1 MKSIRDQAAHFPELV
16 GFYAQR
22 QPDRIALR
30 HVVSEDQAPLLTT
43 YAQLDERARSVAG
56 MLQQQMDEAR
66 GERCVLILP
75 TGADYAAAFL
85 GCLYAGVIAVPAF
98 APEYNRQ
105 THLDRLTG
113 ILRDA
118 APRVVLGRRE
128 DLDKFQ
134 QQLLPFMPAG
144 GRFVAIEDV
153 HAEAARAFRP
163 SLIDTASLAFLQ
175 YTSGSTSA
183 PKGVMVSHD
192 NLMANEVA
200 MARHFVTDAASESW
214 VSWLPLY
221 HDMGLMCG
229 LLLPLY
235 YGGTLTLMS
244 PNYFLA
250 RPARWLEA
258 ITEYGGTFS
267 GGPDFAYR
275 LCLERI
281 KPSALGNLKLDS
293 WSLAFSGSEPIRLD
307 TLDAFCQRF
316 GAAGFQQRA
325 LTPSYGLAEATL
337 YVSAANRE
345 KPFGVHRLDG
355 NQLAAGV
362 ADEALLV
369 NPEKGTR
376 LPGCGWCRPDHALR
390 IVEPQTLEPLSAGQ
404 VGEIWIAGPSVAQGY
419 WQNADATANT
429 FVECDGQRWLRSG
442 DLGIERDGE
451 LFITGRLKDL
461 IILNGQNLY
470 PQDIEEA
477 LEKRVELLRRGRIAA
492 FSLIDADGSEGVG
505 LALEISRNV
514 RRLMKPQMI
523 CEAVR
528 DAVAE
533 VFLVAPKLIV
543 LLEPGALPRTTS
555 GKLQRSACRL
565 GWQNGTLDSFAI
577 WQDGRVLDVAT
588 DGAPQTVATPLL
600 AEVVAAWQE
609 VLGASDLAAHDHFF
623 ARGGDSVG
631 VVQVL
636 ARLNAGLGLDLQPAH
651 LFEHPLLGNFSAHVA
666 AQTRNSKPAQAVTRV
681 SRDGPLIQSFAQQRL
696 WFLAQLEP
704 DSSAY
709 HLCGQLSLSGAID
722 EAALQRTFD
731 DLAARHESLR
741 TTFTVGADEAL
752 LQRVH
757 PAQPIPLERHDLS
770 LHAQPLEA
778 LDALAKAAVE
788 QPMDLQTGPLWRVL
802 SVRLAPDRIQLVLVL
817 HHIIADGWSV
827 QVLLEDLAA
836 LYTAHARHR
845 PAQLAPLPVQYADVA
860 AWQRERLGS
869 GEKGGEGERQL
880 KYWRERLGDS
890 QPVLTLPGDRP
901 RPARQS
907 HRGARYALAFDGVLS
922 QNLRDLAAQHGA
934 TLFMVMLA
942 AYKTLL
948 QRYSSQTD
956 LRVGVPV
963 AGRTCTEA
971 ERLIGLFVNTLVLR
985 SDVSPQQS
993 FVSLLQS
1000 VKQHAL
1006 GAQTHQD
1013 LPFEQLVEALGV
1025 SRNLSHNPLCQVKFT
1040 QQFPLPQGLE
1050 MAGMTLDVNQLDDY
1064 SAHFD
1069 LGLDITDTPDG
1080 IQAVFTYACDLFDEA
1095 RVAAMAGDLLRICA
1109 QVSARPETMLADLSL
1124 SAAVS
1129 ITHAEAVEWP
1139 AQNVLALWDQSV
1151 IATPYNL
1158 AVQHETERRDFAWID
1173 AQANRLAH
1181 YLLAAGVGA
1190 QSRVGVLLER
1200 SVEFVVGLL
1209 ATLKTGA
1216 AYVPLDPKWPA
1227 ERQAFAL
1234 ADSGARWLIS
1244 DGAAPGDFTGELIG
1258 MGADARWQQHPS
1270 TPLDTRL
1277 HPQQAAYLIYTSG
1290 TSGTPKGVV
1299 ISHGALADYVQG
1311 LLQRLKLAPDASMA
1325 MVSTVGADLGHTV
1338 LFGALCS
1345 GRALHVIAAER
1356 ATDADRF
1363 AAYMAE
1369 HRIAVLKIVPTH
1381 LNGLLQAARPQ
1392 DVLPEQALILGG
1404 DALPWELVAQIN
1416 RLKPGCRVINH
1427 YGPTETTVG
1436 VLSNELTE
1444 VTRVGDSAPIGRPLP
1459 NAAALILNDQLQPVV
1474 QGDVG
1479 ELYLGG
1485 PGLAQGYHERPG
1497 LTAAVFLPD
1506 PFTPGQ
1512 RIYRSG
1518 DRARLLANGEI
1529 QFLGRADDQVKI
1541 RGYRVALGEIA
1552 QRLRQLDGVRD
1563 ACVLVDERGQLNA
1576 YVLHTDH
1583 VQLDSESLRA
1593 RLADALPDYMVPAHI
1608 LLLDAFPLTAN
1619 GKLDHS
1625 ALPAPQL
1632 TAQTFE
1638 APQAGVEAALAE
1650 LWAAA
1655 LNIESVGRHDNFFT
1669 LGGDSILSLQIIA
1682 RARRQGIRLTPKQ
1695 LFEKQTIAELAQVAV
1710 LAEAK
1715 PAAAVAPAK
1724 AAPRDFALT
1733 PIQARFMSQSVQQ
1746 RHHWNQSLL
1755 LDLPV
1760 AFDTALLQQALALL
1774 IAHHDSLRLSFHQ
1787 GDDGQWLQRYRD
1799 SEDAERVLW
1808 NCEIVREQDLPSLC
1822 EEAQRSLNIE
1832 QGPLLRVVQARLP
1845 SGEGRLLLAIHH
1857 LAVDGV
1863 SWRVLLE
1870 DLQHIYSQLAAG
1882 KTPTLVEKTAR
1893 FQDWSASLHALAA
1906 SPELAAQRPY
1916 WQALAV
1922 ADACLPGDTT
1932 VHSHIA
1938 DAEHIR
1944 LQLDAERTRQ
1954 LLNDAPAAYRTRIDD
1969 LLLAAL
1975 AQSLAQWTGRARHV
1989 ISLEGHG
1996 REDSAHQEAVALD
2009 LSRSV
2014 GWFTSLYP
2022 LALDAAPELIATLKT
2037 VKETLRAVPEKGLG
2051 YGVLKYLAGAE
2062 LPELVGQGVT
2072 FNYLGR
2078 FDDTEGPLFSL
2089 SSETPTAQRDPNG
2102 PLANA
2107 LSVDGQVRGGQLT
2120 LDWTFSRRRFDRAS
2134 IERLVALYRENL
2146 LQLIEHCVSDQHAGL
2161 TPSDFPLAG
2170 LNQAQL
2176 DTLAIPARD
2185 IEDILPLAPMQQ
2197 GILLHSLLERGN
2209 GIYLMQDQYAVGSE
2223 VNFDAFKFA
2232 WQHVVQRHP
2241 ALRTA
2246 FHGLE
2251 SGVQRQVVMRRVPS
2265 VAQLIDLSHLS
2276 RDAAEAELE
2285 AVLAT
2290 EREQGFDFAKAP
2302 LLRLR
2307 LVKFGAADFRIVQSH
2322 HHALI
2327 DAWCRGLMLTEFFG
2341 HYRAHLDGRTLSLPP
2356 ARPYRDFLAWLA
2368 EQDEALSR
2376 DYWRNALSGF
2386 TDVTPLPYRHSPHG
2400 EPQMLD
2406 VTLALG
2412 NEQTARLAETA
2423 RQHRLTT
2430 NTFVQAAWA
2439 LLLMRHVD
2447 RDDVLFGVTVAGR
2460 PTELEGIEGA
2470 LGLFINTLP
2479 LRIKRPAAGAP
2490 ALDLLNALQ
2499 AQNAE
2504 MRQHEHLSL
2513 ADIQLLADTPRGQP
2527 LFDSLFV
2534 FENVPLGAEVQ
2545 QAVSEFRITPLAN
2558 RTHTNYP
2565 LTVVLLPGESLQLQ
2579 LTYDTRHFTQA
2590 DMQSLVTHL
2599 RRVLLQ
2605 LIDNPAQPLADLQLL
2620 TADERADLQRQGQGE
2635 SHPHWYG
2642 ISYLERFEARV
2653 QAHPALE
2660 VARCQG
2666 QSLSYGELNR
2676 DANCIGHGL
2685 IGAGVQGDEVVAL
2698 YAPRGLP
2705 LLSMMIGAFKAGA
2718 AYLALDDRH
2727 PAGRSARMLASSAA
2741 AVLLTPRACLPQV
2754 QAILT
2759 AAVVAPR
2766 VLILEELLAQHT
2778 DHNPQRYATAEQL
2791 AYVIYTSGST
2801 GEPKGVM
2808 VNQRGMLNNQMSKLP
2823 YLRLGEGDVIAQT
2836 AATGFD
2842 ISVWQFLTAPL
2853 FGGRVEI
2860 LPDSVVH
2867 DPQRLL
2873 EEVVANQVSVL
2884 ECVPAVIDGML
2895 AVSRHNLSGL
2905 RWLLPTGEALT
2916 VDLATRWFS
2925 RYPGVP
2931 LVNAYGPAEC
2941 ADDVALHTLTG
2952 APAAKSALPIG
2963 RPTDNNGLYVL
2974 DSSLELAALGVV
2986 GELYIGGVGVGRG
2999 YAARP
3004 ALTAER
3010 FLPDPFG
3017 APGAR
3022 LYRSGDLARW
3032 NLRGELEYIGRAD
3045 FQVKIRGQRIEL
3057 GEIENILLAQASV
3070 RDAVV
3075 SAHPTPHGPQLVAYV
3090 VADVVASVVADQ
3102 SAPSTSDALKT
3113 ALAQQLPAYMVPAHV
3128 MLLDHLP
3135 RNANGKLDRKALP
3148 LPSWQEREYQAPC
3161 DEREQVLAELWQGL
3175 LKVERVG
3182 RHDNFFELGGHSLLA
3197 TRLLS
3202 RIRERLGVSIPLAQA
3217 FEATTIA
3224 LQAALIDTLQ
3234 GQSLTLDRLDALDE
3248 LMNELEESN

>member
-16 GFYAQR
+16 GHYAQS

-30 HVVSEDQAPLLTT
+30 HIQHEDQEPQLTT
-43 YAQLDERARSVAG
+43 YAQLDLQARSIAG
-56 MLQQQMDEAR
+56 VLQHHLGPQGA
-66 GERCVLILP
+66 ERCVLMLP

-85 GCLYAGVIAVPAF
+85 GCLYARVIAVPAF

-113 ILRDA
+113 ILQDA
-118 APRVVLGRRE
+118 APGVVLGRRE

-134 QQLLPFMPAG
+134 HLLQPFMPAG
-144 GRFVAIEDV
+144 GRFIAIEEV
-153 HAEAARAFRP
+153 HGWQGAFQP
-163 SLIDTASLAFLQ
+163 SLIDTSSLAFLQ

-200 MARHFVTDAASESW
+200 MARHFVTDASAESW

-235 YGGTLTLMS
+235 YGGTLNLMS
-244 PNYFLA
+244 PNYFLG
-250 RPARWLEA
+250 RPARWLEVMSQ
-258 ITEYGGTFS
+258 YNGTFS

-275 LCLERI
+275 LCVERI
-281 KPSALGNLKLDS
+281 KPSAVKHLKLDN
-293 WSLAFSGSEPIRLD
+293 WSLAFSGSEPIRIA
-307 TLDAFCQRF
+307 TLDAFSEHF
-316 GAAGFQQRA
+316 APAGFDRRA

-337 YVSAANRE
+337 FVSAANRE
-345 KPFGVHRLDG
+345 VPFGIKRFDG
-355 NQLAAGV
+355 SQLAAGEGG
-362 ADEALLV
+362 EALFA
-369 NPEKGTR
+369 NQNSTSR
-376 LPGCGWCRPDHALR
+376 LPGCGWCRDDHDLR
-390 IVEPQTLEPLSAGQ
+390 IVDPASQQVLHSGQ
-404 VGEIWIAGPSVAQGY
+404 VGEIWIAGASVAQGY
-419 WQNADATANT
+419 WQNPEATAHT
-429 FVECDGQRWLRSG
+429 FVEQDGKRWLRSG
-442 DLGIERDGE
+442 DLGIASEGE

-470 PQDIEEA
+470 PQDIEQA
-477 LEKRVELLRRGRIAA
+477 LEKSVELLRRGRIAA
-492 FSLIDADGSEGVG
+492 FPVTDEQVTDEQGAEGVG

-514 RRLMKPQMI
+514 RRLLNPQMI

-528 DAVAE
+528 DAVSAL
-533 VFLVAPKLIV
+533 FLVAPKVIV

-555 GKLQRSACRL
+555 GKLQRSACRV
-565 GWQNGTLDSFAI
+565 GWQNGSLDSFAI
-577 WQDGRVLDVAT
+577 WQDGRLLDTQSNDEAS
-588 DGAPQTVATPLL
+588 AAEASSLL
-600 AEVVAAWQE
+600 PEVVAAWVE
-609 VLGASDLAAHDHFF
+609 VLGKQDLAAHDHFF

-636 ARLNAGLGLDLQPAH
+636 SRLNNVLGLTLEPGH
-651 LFEHPLLGNFSAHVA
+651 LFEHPTLGAFSAHVA
-666 AQTRNSKPAQAVTRV
+666 RQTRSGQAPASVARI
-681 SRDGPLIQSFAQQRL
+681 SRETPPEQSFAQQRL

-722 EAALQRTFD
+722 DLALQRSFD
-731 DLAARHESLR
+731 DLAVRHESLR
-741 TTFTVGADEAL
+741 TTFAIDTDDTLV
-752 LQRVH
+752 QRIH
-757 PAQPIPLERHDLS
+757 AAQPVVIEQHDLS
-770 LHAQPLEA
+770 LHAQPLDA
-778 LDALAKAAVE
+778 LGELAKAAVE

-802 SVRLAPDRIQLVLVL
+802 NVRLSPNQQQLVLVL

-827 QVLLEDLAA
+827 QVILKDFAA
-836 LYTAHARHR
+836 LYSAHAQGLT
-845 PAQLAPLPVQYADVA
+845 PALAPLPIQYADFA
-860 AWQRERLGS
+860 AWQRQRLA
-869 GEKGGEGERQL
+869 GGEGERQL
-880 KYWRERLGDS
+880 AYWRERLGDT
-890 QPVLTLPGDRP
+890 QPVFTLPADRP
-901 RPARQS
+901 RPVQQS
-907 HRGARYALAFDGVLS
+907 HRGARYAIAFDSRLS
-922 QNLRDLAAQHGA
+922 QGLRELAASHGA

-971 ERLIGLFVNTLVLR
+971 EGLIGLFVNTLVLR
-985 SDVSPQQS
+985 TEVSPQQS
-993 FVSLLQS
+993 FSALIEA
-1000 VKQHAL
+1000 VKHTAL
-1006 GAQTHQD
+1006 GAQSHQD

-1040 QQFPLPQGLE
+1040 QQFPLPQNVETG
-1050 MAGMTLDVNQLDDY
+1050 GMRMDVNQLDDY
-1064 SAHFD
+1064 AAHFD
-1069 LGLDITDTPDG
+1069 LGLDITDSVDG

-1095 RVAAMAGDLLRICA
+1095 RIAGLAADLLRICA
-1109 QVSARPETMLADLSL
+1109 QGVTQPHTRLNELQL
-1124 SAAVS
+1124 SAVPS
-1129 ITHAEAVEWP
+1129 RLDAETVAFP
-1139 AQNVLALWDQSV
+1139 ATDVLTLWDASVHAQPDRLSVQSE
-1151 IATPYNL
+1151 
-1158 AVQHETERRDFAWID
+1158 QHRMDFASVD
-1173 AQANRLAH
+1173 AQANRLARH
-1181 YLLAAGVGA
+1181 LHQAGVGVEN
-1190 QSRVGVLLER
+1190 RVGMALER
-1200 SVEFVVGLL
+1200 SVAFVVGLL
-1209 ATLKTGA
+1209 AILKTGA

-1227 ERQAFAL
+1227 ERQAFVL

-1244 DGAAPGDFTGELIG
+1244 DAAAPADFKGDVIG
-1258 MGADARWQQHPS
+1258 MDDGASWRSQPS
-1270 TPLDTRL
+1270 TALNVRL
-1277 HPQQAAYLIYTSG
+1277 HPEQAAYLIYTSG

-1311 LLQRLKLAPDASMA
+1311 LLKRLELAPDASMA

-1345 GRALHVIAAER
+1345 VRTLHLISPDR
-1356 ATDADRF
+1356 TNDADRF

-1369 HRIAVLKIVPTH
+1369 HSVGVLKIVPTH
-1381 LNGLLQAARPQ
+1381 LSGLLQAANAA
-1392 DVLPEQALILGG
+1392 DVLPEHALILGG
-1404 DALPWELVAQIN
+1404 DALPWEVVSQVK

-1436 VLSNELTE
+1436 ALSNELTDAQATSE
-1444 VTRVGDSAPIGRPLP
+1444 TAPVGRPLP
-1459 NAAALILNDQLQPVV
+1459 NAVALILNDQLEPVV
-1474 QGDVG
+1474 QGDIG
-1479 ELYLGG
+1479 ELYIGG
-1485 PGLAQGYHERPG
+1485 PGLARGYHDRPG
-1497 LTAAVFLPD
+1497 MTAAVFIPD
-1506 PFTPGQ
+1506 PNGTG
-1512 RIYRSG
+1512 RRLYRSG
-1518 DRARLLANGEI
+1518 DRARLLANGQI
-1529 QFLGRADDQVKI
+1529 QFLGRADDQVKV

-1563 ACVLVDERGQLNA
+1563 AHVRVDDRGQLIGYA
-1576 YVLHTDH
+1576 LIAKGGQIDG
-1583 VQLDSESLRA
+1583 ESLRA
-1593 RLADALPDYMVPAHI
+1593 QLGERLPDYMVPSHV
-1608 LLLDAFPLTAN
+1608 LTLDAFPLTAN
-1619 GKLDHS
+1619 GKLNHS
-1625 ALPAPQL
+1625 ALPTPQVVS
-1632 TAQTFE
+1632 QSFE
-1638 APQAGVEAALAE
+1638 APHEGVEATL
-1650 LWAAA
+1650 AA
-1655 LNIESVGRHDNFFT
+1655 LWEKALNVEAVGRHDNFFT

-1710 LAEAK
+1710 LSEAT
-1715 PAAAVAPAK
+1715 PAAAPVVAAVV
-1724 AAPRDFALT
+1724 PRDFALI
-1733 PIQARFMSQSVQQ
+1733 PIQTRFFALPMAQ
-1746 RHHWNQSLL
+1746 RSHWNQSLL
-1755 LDLPV
+1755 LDLPQ
-1760 AFDTALLQQALALL
+1760 ALDVPVLQQALALL
-1774 IAHHDSLRLSFHQ
+1774 LAQHDSLRLSFHQ

-1799 SEDAERVLW
+1799 SESAERVLW
-1808 NCEIVREQDLPSLC
+1808 TCELTREEDLASLSD
-1822 EEAQRSLNIE
+1822 EAQRSLNIE
-1832 QGPLLRVVQARLP
+1832 TGPLLRVVHARLP
-1845 SGEGRLLLAIHH
+1845 SGEGRLLLTIHH

-1870 DLQHIYSQLAAG
+1870 DLQHAYSRLASG
-1882 KTPTLVEKTAR
+1882 QRVTLAEKTASLQR
-1893 FQDWSASLHALAA
+1893 WSQSLHTLAQ
-1906 SPELAAQRPY
+1906 SPELAAQLPH
-1916 WQALAV
+1916 WQALHA
-1922 ADACLPGDTT
+1922 ADACLPGDTSIQSRVGDGET
-1932 VHSHIA
+1932 IGLTLNA
-1938 DAEHIR
+1938 DETRR
-1944 LQLDAERTRQ
+1944 LLSE
-1954 LLNDAPAAYRTRIDD
+1954 APAAYRTRIDD

-1975 AQSLAQWTGRARHV
+1975 AQALHQWTGRRRHV

-1996 REDSAHQEAVALD
+1996 REDASGALD

-2022 LALDAAPELIATLKT
+2022 LALEAGDDAIATLKA
-2037 VKETLRAVPEKGLG
+2037 VKEAVRAVPEKGLG
-2051 YGVLKYLAGAE
+2051 YGVLKHLAGAD
-2062 LPELVGQGVT
+2062 LPELIGQGLT

-2078 FDDTEGPLFSL
+2078 FDDSEGALFSL
-2089 SSETPTAQRDPNG
+2089 SSVTPANPRDPQG

-2107 LSVDGQVRGGQLT
+2107 LAVDGQVRGGQLH
-2120 LDWTFSRRRFDRAS
+2120 LGWTFSRERFSRDS
-2134 IERLVALYRENL
+2134 IEHLVALYREQL
-2146 LQLIEHCVSDQHAGL
+2146 MQLIDHCSDERHAGL

-2170 LNQAQL
+2170 LSQAQL
-2176 DTLAIPARD
+2176 DALAIPARE

-2197 GILLHSLLERGN
+2197 GILLHSLLEQGN
-2209 GIYLMQDQYAVGSE
+2209 GIYLMQDQYEVGSDVDFE
-2223 VNFDAFKFA
+2223 AFKFA
-2232 WQHVVQRHP
+2232 WQQVVQRHP

-2265 VAQLIDLSHLS
+2265 PAQLIDLSHLS
-2276 RDAAEAELE
+2276 REAAEAELE
-2285 AVLAT
+2285 ALLSA
-2290 EREQGFDFAKAP
+2290 EREQGFDFARAP

-2307 LVKFGAADFRIVQSH
+2307 LVKLGEADFRIVQSH

-2327 DAWCRGLMLTEFFG
+2327 DAWCRGLMLAEFFA
-2341 HYRAHLDGRTLSLPP
+2341 HYRAFLDGRHVSLPA

-2368 EQDEALSR
+2368 EQDEAVSR
-2376 DYWRNALSGF
+2376 DYWRNALAGF
-2386 TDVTPLPYRHSPHG
+2386 TDVTPLPYRHSPQG
-2400 EPQMLD
+2400 EPQMRD

-2412 NEQTARLAETA
+2412 TEQTARLADQA
-2423 RQHRLTT
+2423 RQYRLTA

-2439 LLLMRHVD
+2439 LLLMHHAD
-2447 RDDVLFGVTVAGR
+2447 RDDVVFGVTVAGR

-2479 LRIKRPAAGAP
+2479 LRLKRPGVGSS
-2490 ALDLLNALQ
+2490 ALELLNALQ

-2534 FENVPLGAEVQ
+2534 FENVPLGAEVK
-2545 QAVSEFRITPLAN
+2545 QAVNDYRIKPLAN

-2579 LTYDTRHFTQA
+2579 LTYDTRHFDDR
-2590 DMQSLVTHL
+2590 DMTALVGHF
-2599 RRVLLQ
+2599 RRLLTQ
-2605 LIDNPAQPLADLQLL
+2605 LIDNPQQTLSQLQVLEQAECEQLL
-2620 TADERADLQRQGQGE
+2620 QQGQGPVE
-2635 SHPHWYG
+2635 KHWYG
-2642 ISYLERFEARV
+2642 ISYLERFESRV
-2653 QAHPALE
+2653 QAHPNLE

-2666 QSLSYGELNR
+2666 QSLTYDALNR
-2676 DANCIGHGL
+2676 DANRIGHGL
-2685 IGAGVQGDEVVAL
+2685 IGAGVQGDDVVAL
-2698 YAPRGLP
+2698 FAPRGLP
-2705 LLSMMIGAFKAGA
+2705 LLSMIIGAFKAGG

-2727 PAGRSARMLASSAA
+2727 PAGRSARMLVSSAA
-2741 AVLLTPRACLPQV
+2741 PVLLTPRDCLPQV
-2754 QAILT
+2754 EAILALT
-2759 AAVVAPR
+2759 EVKPR
-2766 VLILEELLAQHT
+2766 LLILEDLVVSGAEG
-2778 DHNPQRYATAEQL
+2778 NPGRYATAEQL

-2823 YLRLGEGDVIAQT
+2823 YLRLGEDDVIAQT
-2836 AATGFD
+2836 ATTGFD

-2895 AVSRHNLSGL
+2895 GVSTHKLDAL

-2916 VDLATRWFS
+2916 VDLATRWFN
-2925 RYPGVP
+2925 RYPNVP

-2941 ADDVALHTLTG
+2941 ADDVALHTLTA
-2952 APAAKSALPIG
+2952 APAAKANMPIG
-2963 RPTDNNGLYVL
+2963 RPTDNNRLYVL
-2974 DSSLELAALGVV
+2974 DSSLQLAAPGVV

-3017 APGAR
+3017 EAGAR

-3032 NLRGELEYIGRAD
+3032 NADGALEYVGRAD

-3057 GEIENILLAQASV
+3057 GEIENVLLAQPAV

-3075 SAHPTPHGPQLVAYV
+3075 SAQPTPHGPQLVAYV
-3090 VADVVASVVADQ
+3090 VTEAQQALSADV
-3102 SAPSTSDALKT
+3102 LKT
-3113 ALAQQLPAYMVPAHV
+3113 ALAQALPAFMVPAHV
-3128 MLLDHLP
+3128 AQLERLP

-3148 LPSWQEREYQAPC
+3148 ALSVQERTFEAPQG
-3161 DEREQVLAELWQGL
+3161 EREEILAELWQSL

-3182 RHDNFFELGGHSLLA
+3182 RDDNFFERGGHSLLA

-3217 FEATTIA
+3217 FEATTVA
-3224 LQAALIDTLQ
+3224 AQAALIDTLQ
-3234 GQSLTLDRLDALDE
+3234 GQTLTLDRLDALDE

>member
-16 GFYAQR
+16 GFYAQS

-30 HVVSEDQAPLLTT
+30 HIQHEDQEPLLTS
-43 YAQLDERARSVAG
+43 YAQLDQQARSIAG
-56 MLQQQMDEAR
+56 LLQHHLGREG

-85 GCLYAGVIAVPAF
+85 GCLYAKIIAVPAF

-113 ILRDA
+113 ILQDA
-118 APRVVLGRRE
+118 APGMVLGRRE

-134 QQLLPFMPAG
+134 HLLQPFMPAG

-153 HAEAARAFRP
+153 HGWQGSFQP
-163 SLIDTASLAFLQ
+163 SLIDTSSLAFLQ

-200 MARHFVTDAASESW
+200 MARHFVTDASTESW

-235 YGGTLTLMS
+235 YGGTLNLMS
-244 PNYFLA
+244 PNYFLG
-250 RPARWLEA
+250 RPARWLEVMSQ
-258 ITEYGGTFS
+258 YNGTFS

-275 LCLERI
+275 LCVERI
-281 KPSALGNLKLDS
+281 KPSAVKHLQLNN
-293 WSLAFSGSEPIRLD
+293 WSLAFSGSEPIRIA
-307 TLDAFCQRF
+307 TLDAFSEHF
-316 GAAGFQQRA
+316 APAGFDRRA

-337 YVSAANRE
+337 FVTAATRE
-345 KPFGVHRLDG
+345 VPFGVKRFDG
-355 NQLAAGV
+355 SQLAAGE
-362 ADEALLV
+362 ADEALFA
-369 NPEKGTR
+369 NQNSTSR
-376 LPGCGWCRPDHALR
+376 LPGCGWCRDDHDLR
-390 IVEPQTLEPLSAGQ
+390 IVDPASQQVLQPGQ
-404 VGEIWIAGPSVAQGY
+404 VGEIWIAGPSVAEGY
-419 WQNADATANT
+419 WQNAEATAQT
-429 FVECDGQRWLRSG
+429 FVQEDGKRWLRSG
-442 DLGIERDGE
+442 DLGIASGGE

-470 PQDIEEA
+470 PQDIEQA
-477 LEKRVELLRRGRIAA
+477 LEKSVQLLRRGRIAA
-492 FSLIDADGSEGVG
+492 FPVTDEQGAEGVG

-528 DAVAE
+528 DAVSE
-533 VFLVAPKLIV
+533 LFLVAPKVIV

-555 GKLQRSACRL
+555 GKLQRSACRA
-565 GWQNGTLDSFAI
+565 GWQNGNLDSFAI
-577 WQDGRVLDVAT
+577 WQDGR
-588 DGAPQTVATPLL
+588 LL
-600 AEVVAAWQE
+600 GTHSKEDAADAASLLPEVVAAWAE
-609 VLGASDLAAHDHFF
+609 VLGKQDLVAHDHFF
-623 ARGGDSVG
+623 SRGGDSVS

-636 ARLNAGLGLDLQPAH
+636 SRLNNELGLKLEPAH
-651 LFEHPLLGNFSAHVA
+651 LFEHPTLGAFNAHVA
-666 AQTRNSKPAQAVTRV
+666 SQTRSGKAPQAVARI
-681 SRDGPLIQSFAQQRL
+681 SRETPPEQSFAQQRL

-722 EAALQRTFD
+722 DVALQRSFD
-731 DLAARHESLR
+731 DLVARHESLR
-741 TTFTVGADEAL
+741 TTFAIDANEVL
-752 LQRVH
+752 VQRIHAAPPVLIEH
-757 PAQPIPLERHDLS
+757 HDLS

-778 LDALAKAAVE
+778 LGELARAAVE

-802 SVRLAPDRIQLVLVL
+802 NVRLAPNQQQLVLVL
-817 HHIIADGWSV
+817 HHIISDGWSV
-827 QVLLEDLAA
+827 QVILKDFAA
-836 LYTAHARHR
+836 LYRAHAQGQI
-845 PAQLAPLPVQYADVA
+845 PALEPLPIQYADFA
-860 AWQRERLGS
+860 AWQRQRLTA
-869 GEKGGEGERQL
+869 GEGERQL
-880 KYWRERLGDS
+880 KYWRERLGDAH
-890 QPVLTLPGDRP
+890 PVLTLPADRP
-901 RPARQS
+901 RPDQQS
-907 HRGARYALAFDGVLS
+907 HRGARYAIAFDSALS
-922 QNLRDLAAQHGA
+922 QGLRDLASSHGA

-971 ERLIGLFVNTLVLR
+971 EGLIGLFVNTLVLR
-985 SDVSPQQS
+985 TEVSPQQS
-993 FVSLLQS
+993 FSALIEA
-1000 VKQHAL
+1000 VKHTAL
-1006 GAQTHQD
+1006 GAQNHQE

-1040 QQFPLPQGLE
+1040 QQFPLPQNVE
-1050 MAGMTLDVNQLDDY
+1050 MAGMRMDVNQLDDY

-1069 LGLDITDTPDG
+1069 LGLDITDSADG
-1080 IQAVFTYACDLFDEA
+1080 IQAVFTYACDLYDEPRIA
-1095 RVAAMAGDLLRICA
+1095 GFAADLLRICA
-1109 QVSARPETMLADLSL
+1109 QVVAQPQRRLSELRISAVPSQLHAEVVAFPATDVLSL
-1124 SAAVS
+1124 WGTSV
-1129 ITHAEAVEWP
+1129 HAQPGRV
-1139 AQNVLALWDQSV
+1139 ALQSEQQQV
-1151 IATPYNL
+1151 
-1158 AVQHETERRDFAWID
+1158 DFALVD
-1173 AQANRLAH
+1173 ADANRLAL
-1181 YLLAAGVGA
+1181 YLRQAGVGA
-1190 QSRVGVLLER
+1190 ESRVGVVLER
-1200 SVEFVVGLL
+1200 SVEFVVSLL
-1209 ATLKTGA
+1209 AILKTGA

-1227 ERQAFAL
+1227 ERQAFVL

-1244 DGAAPGDFTGELIG
+1244 DAAAPADFKGEVISVE
-1258 MGADARWQQHPS
+1258 ADATWRSQPATALS
-1270 TPLDTRL
+1270 VRL
-1277 HPQQAAYLIYTSG
+1277 HPEQAAYLIYTSG

-1311 LLQRLKLAPDASMA
+1311 LLKRLELAPDASMA
-1325 MVSTVGADLGHTV
+1325 MLSTVGADLGHTV

-1345 GRALHVIAAER
+1345 ARTLHLISPER
-1356 ATDADRF
+1356 INDADRF

-1369 HRIAVLKIVPTH
+1369 HKVGVLKIVPTH
-1381 LNGLLQAARPQ
+1381 LSGLLQAGNAG

-1404 DALPWELVAQIN
+1404 DALAWELVSQVK
-1416 RLKPGCRVINH
+1416 RLKPACRVINH

-1436 VLSNELTE
+1436 ALSNDLSDATP
-1444 VTRVGDSAPIGRPLP
+1444 TGQSAPIGRPLP
-1459 NAAALILNDQLQPVV
+1459 NADALILNAQLEPVV
-1474 QGDVG
+1474 QGDIG
-1479 ELYLGG
+1479 ELYIGG
-1485 PGLAQGYHERPG
+1485 PGLARGYHDRPAM
-1497 LTAAVFLPD
+1497 TAAVFIPD
-1506 PFTPGQ
+1506 PRGNG
-1512 RIYRSG
+1512 RRLYRSG
-1518 DRARLLANGEI
+1518 DRARLLASGEI
-1529 QFLGRADDQVKI
+1529 QFLGRADDQVKV

-1552 QRLRQLDGVRD
+1552 QCLRQLDGLRD
-1563 ACVLVDERGQLNA
+1563 AHVRVDDRGQVIA
-1576 YVLHTDH
+1576 YALIGKDT
-1583 VQLDSESLRA
+1583 QIEGEALRA
-1593 RLADALPDYMVPAHI
+1593 QLAESLPDYMVPSHV
-1608 LLLDAFPLTAN
+1608 LTLDAFPLTAN
-1619 GKLDHS
+1619 GKLDHT
-1625 ALPAPQL
+1625 ALPTPQVVSN
-1632 TAQTFE
+1632 TFE
-1638 APQAGVEAALAE
+1638 APHEGVEATL
-1650 LWAAA
+1650 AA
-1655 LNIESVGRHDNFFT
+1655 LWEKALNVEAVGRHDNFFT

-1710 LAEAK
+1710 LSEAK
-1715 PAAAVAPAK
+1715 PAAAPVVAAVV
-1724 AAPRDFALT
+1724 PRDFALT
-1733 PIQARFMSQSVQQ
+1733 PIQARFFALPLAQ
-1746 RHHWNQSLL
+1746 RQHWNQSLL
-1755 LDLPV
+1755 LNLPQ
-1760 AFDTALLQQALALL
+1760 ALDVTVLQQSIAVLL
-1774 IAHHDSLRLSFHQ
+1774 VQHDSLRLSFHQ
-1787 GDDGQWLQRYRD
+1787 GDDGQWQQRYRD
-1799 SEDAERVLW
+1799 SEQAERVLW
-1808 NCEIVREQDLPSLC
+1808 TCELSRDEDLASLSD
-1822 EEAQRSLNIE
+1822 EAQRSLNIE
-1832 QGPLLRVVQARLP
+1832 SGPLLRVVHARLP

-1870 DLQHIYSQLAAG
+1870 DLQHAYSRLAKG
-1882 KTPTLVEKTAR
+1882 QSVTLAEKTAS
-1893 FQDWSASLHALAA
+1893 FQGWSQSLHALAR
-1906 SPELAAQRPY
+1906 SPELEAQLPY
-1916 WQALAV
+1916 WQALQA
-1922 ADACLPGDTT
+1922 ADACLPGDTSIQSRVGDSET
-1932 VHSHIA
+1932 IGMTLESN
-1938 DAEHIR
+1938 ETRR
-1944 LQLDAERTRQ
+1944 LLSQ
-1954 LLNDAPAAYRTRIDD
+1954 APAAYRTRIDD

-1975 AQSLAQWTGRARHV
+1975 SQALEQWTGRRRHV

-1996 REDSAHQEAVALD
+1996 REDTSGALD

-2022 LALDAAPELIATLKT
+2022 LALEAGEDAVATLKA
-2037 VKETLRAVPEKGLG
+2037 VKEAVRAVPEKGLG
-2051 YGVLKYLAGAE
+2051 YGVLKYLSKAD

-2078 FDDTEGPLFSL
+2078 FDDRFDDSGDALFSL
-2089 SSETPTAQRDPNG
+2089 SSQTLSNLRDPQG

-2107 LSVDGQVRGGQLT
+2107 LAVDGQVRDGQLH
-2120 LDWTFSRRRFDRAS
+2120 LDWTFSRERFSRDS
-2134 IERLVALYRENL
+2134 IEQLVALYREQL
-2146 LQLIEHCVSDQHAGL
+2146 EQLIAYCSDENNAGL

-2176 DTLAIPARD
+2176 DALAIPARE

-2197 GILLHSLLERGN
+2197 GILLHSLLEQGN
-2209 GIYLMQDQYAVGSE
+2209 GIYLMQDQYEVGSD
-2223 VNFDAFKFA
+2223 VDFDAFKFA
-2232 WQHVVQRHP
+2232 WQQVVQRHP

-2265 VAQLIDLSHLS
+2265 PAQLIDLSHLS
-2276 RDAAEAELE
+2276 REAAEAELDDLLR
-2285 AVLAT
+2285 V
-2290 EREQGFDFAKAP
+2290 EREQGFDFARAP

-2307 LVKFGAADFRIVQSH
+2307 LVKFGKADFRIVQSH

-2327 DAWCRGLMLTEFFG
+2327 DAWCRGLMLTEFFA
-2341 HYRAHLDGRTLSLPP
+2341 HYRAFIDGRHVSLPA

-2368 EQDEALSR
+2368 EQDEAVSR
-2376 DYWRNALSGF
+2376 DYWRNSLAGF
-2386 TDVTPLPYRHSPHG
+2386 TDVTPLPYRHSPQRNLEH
-2400 EPQMLD
+2400 EPQMRD

-2412 NEQTARLAETA
+2412 VEQTAKLADQA
-2423 RQHRLTT
+2423 RQHRLTA

-2439 LLLMRHVD
+2439 LLLMRHAD
-2447 RDDVLFGVTVAGR
+2447 RDEVLFGVTVAGR

-2479 LRIKRPAAGAP
+2479 LRLKRPGVGAS
-2490 ALDLLNALQ
+2490 ALELLNALQ

-2545 QAVSEFRITPLAN
+2545 QAVSEYRINPLAN

-2579 LTYDTRHFTQA
+2579 LTYDTRHFNDV
-2590 DMQSLVTHL
+2590 DMTSLVGHF
-2599 RRVLLQ
+2599 RRLLTQ
-2605 LIDNPAQPLADLQLL
+2605 LIDNPQQTLSQLQVLEQAEREQLL
-2620 TADERADLQRQGQGE
+2620 EQGQG
-2635 SHPHWYG
+2635 PVQKHWYD
-2642 ISYLERFEARV
+2642 ISYLERFESRV
-2653 QAHPALE
+2653 QAHPNLE

-2666 QSLSYGELNR
+2666 ESLSYNELNLV
-2676 DANCIGHGL
+2676 ANRIGHGL
-2685 IGAGVQGDEVVAL
+2685 IDAGVQGDDVVAL
-2698 YAPRGLP
+2698 FAPRGLP
-2705 LLSMMIGAFKAGA
+2705 LLGMIVGAFKAGG

-2727 PAGRSARMLASSAA
+2727 PAGRSARMLGSSAA
-2741 AVLLTPRACLPQV
+2741 PVLLTPRDCLGQV
-2754 QAILT
+2754 EAILELT
-2759 AAVVAPR
+2759 EVKPR
-2766 VLILEELLAQHT
+2766 LLILEDVLTGGAES
-2778 DHNPQRYATAEQL
+2778 NPGRYASAEQL

-2873 EEVVANQVSVL
+2873 AEVVANQVSVL

-2895 AVSRHNLSGL
+2895 AVSAHKLDAL

-2916 VDLATRWFS
+2916 VDLATRWFA
-2925 RYPGVP
+2925 RYPNVP

-2941 ADDVALHTLTG
+2941 ADDVALHTLTA
-2952 APAAKSALPIG
+2952 APAARASMPIG
-2963 RPTDNNGLYVL
+2963 RATDNNRLYVL
-2974 DSSLELAALGVV
+2974 DSSLQLAAPGVV

-3017 APGAR
+3017 EAGAR

-3032 NLRGELEYIGRAD
+3032 NADGALDYVGRAD

-3057 GEIENILLAQASV
+3057 GEIENLLLAQPAV
-3070 RDAVV
+3070 HDAVV
-3075 SAHPTPHGPQLVAYV
+3075 SAQPTPHGPQLVAYV
-3090 VADVVASVVADQ
+3090 VAEARQTLFVDV
-3102 SAPSTSDALKT
+3102 LKT
-3113 ALAQQLPAYMVPAHV
+3113 ALAQALPAFMVPAHV
-3128 MLLDHLP
+3128 MLLDRLP

-3148 LPSWQEREYQAPC
+3148 ALSWQERTFEAPQG
-3161 DEREQVLAELWQGL
+3161 EREEILAELWRGL

-3182 RHDNFFELGGHSLLA
+3182 RDDNFFELGGHSLLA

-3217 FEATTIA
+3217 FEATTVA
-3224 LQAALIDTLQ
+3224 AQAALIDTLQ
-3234 GQSLTLDRLDALDE
+3234 GQTLTLEGLDALDE

>member
-1 MKSIRDQAAHFPELV
+1 MKSIRDQAAHFPALM
-16 GFYAQR
+16 GLYAQR

-30 HVVSEDQAPLLTT
+30 HIVHEDQPPLLTT
-43 YAQLDERARSVAG
+43 YAALDEQARSVAG
-56 MLQQQMDEAR
+56 WLQQHVGAEG

-75 TGADYAAAFL
+75 TGSDYAAAFL

-128 DLDKFQ
+128 DLGKYR
-134 QQLLPFMPAG
+134 QQLMPFMPAG
-144 GRFVAIEDV
+144 GQFIAIEDV
-153 HAEAARAFRP
+153 HSGWQTSCQA
-163 SLIDTASLAFLQ
+163 SIIQTTSLAFLQ
-175 YTSGSTSA
+175 YTSGSTRA

-200 MARHFVTDAASESW
+200 MSRHFITDADSESW

-258 ITEYGGTFS
+258 MTQYGGTFS

-275 LCLERI
+275 LCVERI
-281 KPSALGNLKLDS
+281 KPTAVSQLKLDT

-307 TLDAFCQRF
+307 TLEAFSERF
-316 GAAGFQQRA
+316 GAAGFRQRA

-337 YVSAANRE
+337 YVSAAVRE
-345 KPFGVHRLDG
+345 TPFGIHRF
-355 NQLAAGV
+355 NASQLAAG
-362 ADEALLV
+362 EAGEANLV
-369 NPEKGTR
+369 NQDAGSR

-390 IVEPQTLEPLSAGQ
+390 IVDPATLQPLSAGQ

-419 WQNADATANT
+419 WQNAEATAQA
-429 FVECDGQRWLRSG
+429 FVQQDGQRWLRSG

-470 PQDIEEA
+470 PQDIEYA
-477 LEKRVELLRRGRIAA
+477 LETRVPSLRRGRIAA
-492 FSLIDADGSEGVG
+492 FPTMDADGSEGIG

-514 RRLMKPQMI
+514 RRLMPPQMI
-523 CEAVR
+523 CDAVR

-533 VFLVAPKLIV
+533 VFLVAPALIV

-555 GKLQRSACRL
+555 GKLQRAACRL
-565 GWQNGTLDSFAI
+565 GWQNGSLDSFAV
-577 WQDGRVLDVAT
+577 WQAGRLLDAT
-588 DGAPQTVATPLL
+588 DKAGAPSDMPLL
-600 AEVVAAWQE
+600 PEVVAAWEE
-609 VLGASDLAAHDHFF
+609 VLGTSPLAAHDHFF

-636 ARLNAGLGLDLQPAH
+636 SRLNAALSLKLEPAH
-651 LFEHPLLGNFSAHVA
+651 LFEHPLLGDFSVHVA
-666 AQTRNSKPAQAVTRV
+666 AHARSAAVADPITRLPHDA
-681 SRDGPLIQSFAQQRL
+681 PLLQSFAQQRL
-696 WFLAQLEP
+696 WFLAQLAP

-709 HLCGQLSLSGAID
+709 HLCGQLSLGGVID
-722 EAALQRTFD
+722 EAALQRSFD
-731 DLAARHESLR
+731 DLAARHDSLR
-741 TTFTVGADEAL
+741 TTFAARADEAL
-752 LQRVH
+752 VQRVH
-757 PAQPIPLERHDLS
+757 PPRPVRFERHDLS
-770 LHAQPLEA
+770 RHAQPLAA
-778 LDALAKAAVE
+778 LDALASAAVE

-802 SVRLAPDRIQLVLVL
+802 NVRLAPDRVQLVLVL

-827 QVLLEDLAA
+827 QVLLKDFAA
-836 LYTAHARHR
+836 LYAAHARQCA
-845 PAQLAPLPVQYADVA
+845 PVLAPLPVQYADVA
-860 AWQRERLGS
+860 AWQRGRLA
-869 GEKGGEGERQL
+869 GGEGARQL
-880 KYWRERLGDS
+880 DYWRKQLGDT

-901 RPARQS
+901 RPAQQS
-907 HRGARYALAFDGVLS
+907 HRGARYALAFDGMLS
-922 QNLRDLAAQHGA
+922 QQLRELATSHGA

-942 AYKTLL
+942 AYKTVLA
-948 QRYSSQTD
+948 RYSSQTD

-971 ERLIGLFVNTLVLR
+971 EGLIGLFVNTLVLR
-985 SDVSPQQS
+985 SEVSPQQS
-993 FVSLLQS
+993 FSALLQS
-1000 VKQHAL
+1000 VKRTAL
-1006 GAQTHQD
+1006 GAQAHQD
-1013 LPFEQLVEALGV
+1013 LPFEQVVEALGV
-1025 SRNLSHNPLCQVKFT
+1025 SRSLSHNPLCQVKFT
-1040 QQFPLPQGLE
+1040 QQFALPQGLE
-1050 MAGMTLDVNQLDDY
+1050 MAGMTLDVSQLDDY
-1064 SAHFD
+1064 AAHFD
-1069 LGLDITDTPDG
+1069 LGLDITDTPEG

-1095 RVAAMAGDLLRICA
+1095 RIAGMAADLLRVCA
-1109 QVSARPETMLADLSL
+1109 QVCARPEARLADLQL
-1124 SAAVS
+1124 SAALSV
-1129 ITHAEAVEWP
+1129 IEAETAEFL
-1139 AQNVLALWDQSV
+1139 AHDVLALWDRSV
-1151 IATPYNL
+1151 VASPYNL
-1158 AVQHETERRDFAWID
+1158 AVQCETERRDFAWID
-1173 AQANRLAH
+1173 AQANRLARH
-1181 YLLAAGVGA
+1181 LRSAGAGAECCVGL
-1190 QSRVGVLLER
+1190 LLER

-1209 ATLKTGA
+1209 AVLKTGA

-1227 ERQAFAL
+1227 ERQAFVL
-1234 ADSGARWLIS
+1234 ADSNAGWLIS
-1244 DGAAPGDFTGELIG
+1244 DTDAPTDFSGERVGID
-1258 MGADARWQQHPS
+1258 ADAAWHAQLA
-1270 TPLDTRL
+1270 TPLAVRV

-1311 LLQRLKLAPDASMA
+1311 LLQRLDLAPEASMA

-1345 GRALHVIAAER
+1345 GRVLHLITADR
-1356 ATDADRF
+1356 ANDADRF

-1369 HRIAVLKIVPTH
+1369 HQVAVLKIVPTH
-1381 LNGLLQAARPQ
+1381 LSGLLQAGQPEN
-1392 DVLPEQALILGG
+1392 VLPQQALILGG
-1404 DALPWELVAQIN
+1404 DALPWALMAQIK

-1436 VLSNELTE
+1436 VLTNELIE
-1444 VTRVGDSAPIGRPLP
+1444 PVAVGDNAPIGRPLP
-1459 NAAALILNDQLQPVV
+1459 NVSALILNHQLEPVV

-1479 ELYLGG
+1479 ELYLAG
-1485 PGLAQGYHERPG
+1485 PGLARGYHQRPG

-1506 PFTPGQ
+1506 PHHPGQ
-1512 RIYRSG
+1512 RLYRSG
-1518 DRARLLANGEI
+1518 DRARLLADGQI
-1529 QFLGRADDQVKI
+1529 QFLGRVDDQVKI

-1563 ACVLVDERGQLNA
+1563 AFVRVDERGQLVA
-1576 YVLHTDH
+1576 YALHCTELPQDG
-1583 VQLDSESLRA
+1583 EALRSA
-1593 RLADALPDYMVPAHI
+1593 LAAHLPDYMVPAHI
-1608 LLLDAFPLTAN
+1608 VVLDAFPLTAN
-1619 GKLDHS
+1619 GKLDQA
-1625 ALPAPQL
+1625 ALPAPEL
-1632 TAQTFE
+1632 TAQQFE
-1638 APQAGVEAALAE
+1638 APHDGVEAALAA

-1695 LFEKQTIAELAQVAV
+1695 LFEKQTIAELAAVAV

-1715 PAAAVAPAK
+1715 PAPVKTPLAVVTT
-1724 AAPRDFALT
+1724 DFALT
-1733 PIQARFMSQSVQQ
+1733 PIQARFFAQPLAQ
-1746 RHHWNQSLL
+1746 RDHWNQSLL
-1755 LDLPV
+1755 LDLPQ
-1760 AFDTALLQQALALL
+1760 ALDADLLQRTLNLL
-1774 IAHHDSLRLSFHQ
+1774 LKQHDSLRLSFHQ
-1787 GDDGQWLQRYRD
+1787 GDDGQWQQRYRD
-1799 SEDAERVLW
+1799 RESAERVLW
-1808 NCEIVREQDLPSLC
+1808 NVDIAREQDFPVLC
-1822 EEAQRSLNIE
+1822 EDAQRSLNIE
-1832 QGPLLRVVQARLP
+1832 HGPLLRVVHGRLP
-1845 SGEGRLLLAIHH
+1845 SGEGRLCLAIHH

-1863 SWRVLLE
+1863 SWRLLLE
-1870 DLQHIYSQLAAG
+1870 DLHHGYTQLAAG
-1882 KTPTLVEKTAR
+1882 QPPALADKTAS
-1893 FQDWSASLHALAA
+1893 FQAWSEALQVWSRSPQLHQQLA
-1906 SPELAAQRPY
+1906 Y
-1916 WQALAV
+1916 WQTLNP
-1922 ADACLPGDTT
+1922 ADALLPGDTQ
-1932 VHSHIA
+1932 VRSLVGDAQHIS
-1938 DAEHIR
+1938 
-1944 LQLDAERTRQ
+1944 LTLDAQHTRQ
-1954 LLNDAPAAYRTRIDD
+1954 LLTDAPAAYRTRIDD

-1975 AQSLAQWTGRARHV
+1975 AHSLAQWTGRPRHV

-1996 REDSAHQEAVALD
+1996 REGAAINPDHALD

-2022 LALDAAPELIATLKT
+2022 LALDASDDLVSTLKT
-2037 VKETLRAVPEKGLG
+2037 VKESLRAVPDKGLG
-2051 YGVLKYLAGAE
+2051 YGVLKYLSAAD
-2062 LPELVGQGVT
+2062 LPELIGQGVT

-2078 FDDTEGPLFSL
+2078 FENAEGALFAL
-2089 SSETPTAQRDPNG
+2089 SDQTPTALRDPHG

-2107 LSVDGQVRGGQLT
+2107 LAIDGQVRDGQLR
-2120 LDWTFSRRRFDRAS
+2120 LDWTFSRQRFPRDS
-2134 IERLVALYRENL
+2134 IEQLAALYRDNL
-2146 LQLIEHCVSDQHAGL
+2146 TALIARCCHEQHAGL
-2161 TPSDFPLAG
+2161 TPSDVPLAG
-2170 LNQAQL
+2170 LNQTQL
-2176 DTLAIPARD
+2176 DALSTPARE

-2209 GIYLMQDQYAVGSE
+2209 GIYLMQDQYAVGAHVDFE
-2223 VNFDAFKFA
+2223 AFRFA
-2232 WQHVVQRHP
+2232 WQQVVQRHP

-2265 VAQLIDLSHLS
+2265 VAQLIDLSHFS
-2276 RDAAEAELE
+2276 RDAADAELE
-2285 AVLAT
+2285 TLLRA

-2307 LVKFGAADFRIVQSH
+2307 LVKFGEADFRIVQSH

-2341 HYRAHLDGRTLSLPP
+2341 HYRAFLEGRTLSLPP

-2368 EQDEALSR
+2368 EQDEGASR
-2376 DYWRNALSGF
+2376 EYWRNALTGF
-2386 TDVTPLPYRHSPHG
+2386 TDVTPLPYRRSPQG
-2400 EPQMLD
+2400 EPQMRD
-2406 VTLALG
+2406 VSLALG
-2412 NEQTARLAETA
+2412 NAETARLADTA
-2423 RQHRLTT
+2423 RRHRLTA

-2460 PTELEGIEGA
+2460 PTELDGIEGA

-2479 LRIKRPAAGAP
+2479 LRIRRPAPGAP

-2499 AQNAE
+2499 AQNAD
-2504 MRQHEHLSL
+2504 MRQHEHVSL

-2545 QAVSEFRITPLAN
+2545 QAVSDYRITPLAN

-2565 LTVVLLPGESLQLQ
+2565 LTVVLLPSESLHLQ
-2579 LTYDTRHFTQA
+2579 LTYDTRHFA
-2590 DMQSLVTHL
+2590 DTDMHSLVTQF
-2599 RRVLLQ
+2599 RRLLVQ
-2605 LIDNPAQPLADLQLL
+2605 LIDNPAQPLAELQVL
-2620 TADERADLQRQGQGE
+2620 TADKRTGLQRLGHGDAQ
-2635 SHPHWYG
+2635 PHWYA
-2642 ISYLERFEARV
+2642 ISYLERFESRV
-2653 QAHPALE
+2653 QAHPSLD

-2666 QSLSYGELNR
+2666 QRLNYAELNR

-2685 IGAGVQGDEVVAL
+2685 IAEGVQGDDVVAL

-2718 AYLALDDRH
+2718 AYLALDERH
-2727 PAGRSARMLASSAA
+2727 PPGRSARMLGSSAA
-2741 AVLLTPRACLPQV
+2741 PVLLTPRNCLDQV
-2754 QAILT
+2754 QAIL
-2759 AAVVAPR
+2759 AQADVAPR
-2766 VLILEELLAQHT
+2766 VLILEDLLAQHP
-2778 DHNPQRYATAEQL
+2778 DHNPGRYASAEQL

-2808 VNQRGMLNNQMSKLP
+2808 VNQRGMLNNQMAKLP

-2860 LPDSVVH
+2860 LPDSVVL

-2873 EEVVANQVSVL
+2873 EDVVAHQVSVL
-2884 ECVPAVIDGML
+2884 ECVPAVIDGLL
-2895 AVSRHNLSGL
+2895 AAPRHNLGNL

-2916 VDLATRWFS
+2916 VDLATRWFA
-2925 RYPGVP
+2925 RYPDVP

-2952 APAAKSALPIG
+2952 APGTKASMPIG
-2963 RPTDNNGLYVL
+2963 RATDNNRLYVL
-2974 DSSLELAALGVV
+2974 DSSLELTPSGVV
-2986 GELYIGGVGVGRG
+2986 GELYIGGAGVGRG

-3004 ALTAER
+3004 GLTAER

-3017 APGAR
+3017 EPGAR

-3032 NLRGELEYIGRAD
+3032 NADGALEYIGRAD

-3057 GEIENILLAQASV
+3057 GEIENLLLAHASV

-3075 SAHPTPHGPQLVAYV
+3075 SAQPTPHGPQLVAYV
-3090 VADVVASVVADQ
+3090 VAE
-3102 SAPSTSDALKT
+3102 TSGRLNVDDLKT
-3113 ALAQQLPAYMVPAHV
+3113 SLAQQLPAFMVPAHV
-3128 MLLDHLP
+3128 LLLDNLP

-3148 LPSWQEREYQAPC
+3148 MPSWEARTYQAPEG
-3161 DEREQVLAELWQGL
+3161 EREQLLAELWQQL

-3224 LQAALIDTLQ
+3224 AQAVLIDTLQ
-3234 GQSLTLDRLDALDE
+3234 GHALTLDRLDALDE

>member
-16 GFYAQR
+16 GHYAQS

-30 HVVSEDQAPLLTT
+30 HIHHEDQAPLLTT
-43 YAQLDERARSVAG
+43 YAQLDLQARSIAG
-56 MLQQQMDEAR
+56 VLQHHLGHLQACGQ
-66 GERCVLILP
+66 RCVLMLP

-85 GCLYAGVIAVPAF
+85 GCLHAGVIAVPAF

-113 ILRDA
+113 ILQDA
-118 APRVVLGRRE
+118 APGVVLGRRE

-134 QQLLPFMPAG
+134 HLLQPFMPAG

-153 HAEAARAFRP
+153 HGWEGSFQP
-163 SLIDTASLAFLQ
+163 SLIDTSSLAFLQ

-183 PKGVMVSHD
+183 PKGVMVSHA

-200 MARHFVTDAASESW
+200 MARHFVTDASTESW

-235 YGGTLTLMS
+235 YGGTLNLMS
-244 PNYFLA
+244 PNYFLG
-250 RPARWLEA
+250 RPARWLE
-258 ITEYGGTFS
+258 TMSEYNGTFS

-275 LCLERI
+275 LCVERI
-281 KPSALGNLKLDS
+281 KPSAVKHLKLDN
-293 WSLAFSGSEPIRLD
+293 WSLAFSGSEPIRIA
-307 TLDAFCQRF
+307 TLDAFSEHF
-316 GAAGFQQRA
+316 APAGFDRRA

-337 YVSAANRE
+337 FVSAAHRSV
-345 KPFGVHRLDG
+345 PFGIKRFDG
-355 NQLAAGV
+355 SQLAAGD
-362 ADEALLV
+362 ADQAV
-369 NPEKGTR
+369 FANQNATSR
-376 LPGCGWCRPDHALR
+376 LPGCGWCRDDHDLR
-390 IVEPQTLEPLSAGQ
+390 IVDPADQRVLPSGQ
-404 VGEIWIAGPSVAQGY
+404 VGEVWIAGPSVAQGY
-419 WQNADATANT
+419 WQNADATAQT
-429 FVECDGQRWLRSG
+429 FVEHDGKRWLRSG
-442 DLGIERDGE
+442 DLGIASGGE

-470 PQDIEEA
+470 PQDIEQS
-477 LEKRVELLRRGRIAA
+477 LEKSVELLRRGRIAA
-492 FSLIDADGSEGVG
+492 FPVTDEQGAEGVG

-514 RRLMKPQMI
+514 RRLMKPQII
-523 CEAVR
+523 CDAVR
-528 DAVAE
+528 DAVSE
-533 VFLVAPKLIV
+533 LFLVAPKVIV

-555 GKLQRSACRL
+555 GKLQRSACRA
-565 GWQNGTLDSFAI
+565 GWQNGSLDSFAT
-577 WQDGRVLDVAT
+577 WQDGRLLNNQTEERAADVS
-588 DGAPQTVATPLL
+588 PLL
-600 AEVVAAWQE
+600 PEVVAAWAE
-609 VLGASDLAAHDHFF
+609 VLGKQDLAAHDHFF

-636 ARLNAGLGLDLQPAH
+636 SRLNNELGLTLEPAH
-651 LFEHPLLGNFSAHVA
+651 LFEHPTLEAFNAHVA
-666 AQTRNSKPAQAVTRV
+666 RQSRSIQAPKSVTRI
-681 SRDGPLIQSFAQQRL
+681 SRETPAEQSFAQQRL

-722 EAALQRTFD
+722 DVALQRSFD

-741 TTFTVGADEAL
+741 TTFAIDPDDTLV
-752 LQRVH
+752 QRIH
-757 PAQPIPLERHDLS
+757 AEQPVVLEPHDLS

-778 LDALAKAAVE
+778 LAALAKAAVE

-802 SVRLAPDRIQLVLVL
+802 KVRLSPSHQQLVLVL

-827 QVLLEDLAA
+827 QVLLKDFMAF
-836 LYTAHARHR
+836 YSAHAQNRT
-845 PAQLAPLPVQYADVA
+845 PALAPLPIQYADFA
-860 AWQRERLGS
+860 AWQRERLA
-869 GEKGGEGERQL
+869 GGEGERQL
-880 KYWRERLGDS
+880 GYWRQQLGDT
-890 QPVLTLPGDRP
+890 QPVLSLPADRP
-901 RPARQS
+901 RPAQQS
-907 HRGARYALAFDGVLS
+907 HRGARYALAFDRTLS
-922 QNLRDLAAQHGA
+922 QGLRDLATRHGA

-948 QRYSSQTD
+948 LRYSSQTD

-971 ERLIGLFVNTLVLR
+971 EGLIGLFVNTLVLR
-985 SDVSPQQS
+985 TEVSPQQS
-993 FVSLLQS
+993 FSTLIES
-1000 VKQHAL
+1000 VKRTAL
-1006 GAQTHQD
+1006 GAQNHQD

-1040 QQFPLPQGLE
+1040 QQFPLPQNVETG
-1050 MAGMTLDVNQLDDY
+1050 GMRLDVNQLDDY
-1064 SAHFD
+1064 AAHFD
-1069 LGLDITDTPDG
+1069 LGLDITDSADG

-1095 RVAAMAGDLLRICA
+1095 RIAGLAADLLRICA
-1109 QVSARPETMLADLSL
+1109 QGVAQPETRLNALQLAAVPSRLDAETVAFPATDVLSL
-1124 SAAVS
+1124 WDVSVHAQPERLALQGEGHGLDFAAV
-1129 ITHAEAVEWP
+1129 
-1139 AQNVLALWDQSV
+1139 
-1151 IATPYNL
+1151 
-1158 AVQHETERRDFAWID
+1158 D
-1173 AQANRLAH
+1173 AQANRLAA
-1181 YLLAAGVGA
+1181 YLHQAGVGA
-1190 QSRVGVLLER
+1190 ESRVGVALER
-1200 SVEFVVGLL
+1200 SVEFVVSLL
-1209 ATLKTGA
+1209 AVLKAGA

-1227 ERQAFAL
+1227 ERQAFVL

-1244 DGAAPGDFTGELIG
+1244 DAVAPADYRGEVVP
-1258 MGADARWQQHPS
+1258 MDADAAWRSRSETPRNVRPHPE
-1270 TPLDTRL
+1270 
-1277 HPQQAAYLIYTSG
+1277 QAAYLIYTSG

-1311 LLQRLKLAPDASMA
+1311 LLKRLELAPDASMA

-1345 GRALHVIAAER
+1345 ARTLHLISPDR
-1356 ATDADRF
+1356 TNDADRF
-1363 AAYMAE
+1363 AAYMAQ
-1369 HRIAVLKIVPTH
+1369 HRVGALKIVPTH
-1381 LNGLLQAARPQ
+1381 LSGLLQATHAA
-1392 DVLPEQALILGG
+1392 DVLPEHALILGG
-1404 DALPWELVAQIN
+1404 DALPWDLVAQVK

-1436 VLSNELTE
+1436 VLTHEPTHAQAASET
-1444 VTRVGDSAPIGRPLP
+1444 APIGRPLP
-1459 NAAALILNDQLQPVV
+1459 NAVALILNEYLEPVV
-1474 QGDVG
+1474 QGDIG
-1479 ELYLGG
+1479 DLYIGG
-1485 PGLAQGYHERPG
+1485 PGLARGYHDRPG
-1497 LTAAVFLPD
+1497 MTAAVFIPD
-1506 PFTPGQ
+1506 PCGQ
-1512 RIYRSG
+1512 GRRLYRSG
-1518 DRARLLANGEI
+1518 DRARLLANGRIE
-1529 QFLGRADDQVKI
+1529 FLGRADDQVKV

-1552 QRLRQLDGVRD
+1552 QRLRQLDGLRD
-1563 ACVLVDERGQLNA
+1563 AHVRVDERGQLIA
-1576 YVLHTDH
+1576 YGLTEKGHQPDGEALRG
-1583 VQLDSESLRA
+1583 QLAEC
-1593 RLADALPDYMVPAHI
+1593 LPDYMVPSHV
-1608 LLLDAFPLTAN
+1608 LTLDAFPLTAN

-1625 ALPAPQL
+1625 ALPAPQVVSL
-1632 TAQTFE
+1632 TFE
-1638 APQAGVEAALAE
+1638 TPHEGVEATL
-1650 LWAAA
+1650 AA
-1655 LNIESVGRHDNFFT
+1655 LWETALSVEAVGRHDNFFT

-1710 LAEAK
+1710 LSEAK
-1715 PAAAVAPAK
+1715 PVAAPVVAAVV
-1724 AAPRDFALT
+1724 PRDFALT
-1733 PIQARFMSQSVQQ
+1733 PIQARFFALPMAQ
-1746 RHHWNQSLL
+1746 RSHWNQSLL
-1755 LDLPV
+1755 LNLPR
-1760 AFDTALLQQALALL
+1760 ALDVVVFQEALSVLL
-1774 IAHHDSLRLSFHQ
+1774 ARHDSLRLSFHQ
-1787 GDDGQWLQRYRD
+1787 GDDGQWQQRYRD
-1799 SEDAERVLW
+1799 SENAERVLW
-1808 NCEIVREQDLPSLC
+1808 TCELTREEDLASLSD
-1822 EEAQRSLNIE
+1822 EAQRSLNIE
-1832 QGPLLRVVQARLP
+1832 TGPLMRVVHARLP

-1857 LAVDGV
+1857 LVVDGV

-1870 DLQHIYSQLAAG
+1870 DLHQAYRCLAAG
-1882 KTPTLVEKTAR
+1882 QRVTLAEKTAS
-1893 FQDWSASLHALAA
+1893 FQSWSQSLHTLARR
-1906 SPELAAQRPY
+1906 PELAAQLPH
-1916 WQALAV
+1916 WQALQA
-1922 ADACLPGDTT
+1922 ADACLPGDTSIQ
-1932 VHSHIA
+1932 SHVGDGETIGLTL
-1938 DAEHIR
+1938 DEHDTRR
-1944 LQLDAERTRQ
+1944 LLS
-1954 LLNDAPAAYRTRIDD
+1954 DAPAAYRTRIDD

-1975 AQSLAQWTGRARHV
+1975 SLALHQWTGRRRHV

-1996 REDSAHQEAVALD
+1996 REDASGALD

-2022 LALDAAPELIATLKT
+2022 LALEAGDDAIATLKA
-2037 VKETLRAVPEKGLG
+2037 VKEAVRAVPEKGLG
-2051 YGVLKYLAGAE
+2051 YGMLKHLAGAE
-2062 LPELVGQGVT
+2062 LPELVGQGLT

-2078 FDDTEGPLFSL
+2078 FDDRFDESGDALFSL
-2089 SSETPTAQRDPNG
+2089 SSQTLSNLRDPQG

-2107 LSVDGQVRGGQLT
+2107 LAVDGQVRGGRLQ
-2120 LDWTFSRRRFDRAS
+2120 LDWTFSRKRFTRDS
-2134 IERLVALYRENL
+2134 IEQLVALYRKHL
-2146 LQLIEHCVSDQHAGL
+2146 LQLIDHCSDDCNAGL

-2170 LNQAQL
+2170 LNQTHL
-2176 DTLAIPARD
+2176 DALAIPARE

-2197 GILLHSLLERGN
+2197 GILLHSLLEQGN
-2209 GIYLMQDQYAVGSE
+2209 GIYLMQDQYAVGSDVDFE
-2223 VNFDAFKFA
+2223 AFKFA
-2232 WQHVVQRHP
+2232 WQQVVQRHP

-2265 VAQLIDLSHLS
+2265 PAQLIDLSHLA
-2276 RDAAEAELE
+2276 REAAEAELE
-2285 AVLAT
+2285 ALLSA
-2290 EREQGFDFAKAP
+2290 EREQGFDFSRAP

-2307 LVKFGAADFRIVQSH
+2307 LIKFGEADFRIVQSH

-2327 DAWCRGLMLTEFFG
+2327 DAWCRGLMLTEFFA
-2341 HYRAHLDGRTLSLPP
+2341 HYRAFLDRRHISLPA
-2356 ARPYRDFLAWLA
+2356 ARPYRDFLAWLS
-2368 EQDEALSR
+2368 EQDEAVSR
-2376 DYWRNALSGF
+2376 DYWRNALAGF
-2386 TDVTPLPYRHSPHG
+2386 TDVTPLPYRRSPQG
-2400 EPQMLD
+2400 EPQMRD

-2412 NEQTARLAETA
+2412 AEQTAKLADQA
-2423 RQHRLTT
+2423 RQHRLTA

-2439 LLLMRHVD
+2439 LLLMHHAD
-2447 RDDVLFGVTVAGR
+2447 RDEVLFGVTVAGR

-2479 LRIKRPAAGAP
+2479 LRLKRPGAGAP
-2490 ALDLLNALQ
+2490 ALALLNALQ

-2545 QAVSEFRITPLAN
+2545 QAVNEYRINPLAN

-2579 LTYDTRHFTQA
+2579 LTYDTRHFDDV
-2590 DMQSLVTHL
+2590 DMHSLVGHF
-2599 RRVLLQ
+2599 RRLLTQ
-2605 LIDNPAQPLADLQLL
+2605 LIDNPQQTLSQLQVLERAEREQLL
-2620 TADERADLQRQGQGE
+2620 AQGQGPVQ
-2635 SHPHWYG
+2635 PHWYD
-2642 ISYLERFEARV
+2642 ISYLERFESRV
-2653 QAHPALE
+2653 QAHPHLE

-2666 QSLSYGELNR
+2666 ERLSYSELNR
-2676 DANCIGHGL
+2676 AANRIGHGL
-2685 IGAGVQGDEVVAL
+2685 IDTGVQGDDVVAL
-2698 YAPRGLP
+2698 FAPRGLP
-2705 LLSMMIGAFKAGA
+2705 LLSMIIGAFKAGG

-2727 PAGRSARMLASSAA
+2727 PAGRSARMLGSSAA
-2741 AVLLTPRACLPQV
+2741 PVLLTPRDCLPQV
-2754 QAILT
+2754 EAILALT
-2759 AAVVAPR
+2759 EVRPR
-2766 VLILEELLAQHT
+2766 LLVLEDLLASGAE
-2778 DHNPQRYATAEQL
+2778 DNPGRYASAEQL

-2860 LPDSVVH
+2860 LPDAVVH

-2895 AVSRHNLSGL
+2895 AVPPHKLDAL

-2916 VDLATRWFS
+2916 VDLATRWFA
-2925 RYPGVP
+2925 RYPDVP

-2941 ADDVALHTLTG
+2941 ADDVALHTLTA
-2952 APAAKSALPIG
+2952 APAAKANMPIG
-2963 RPTDNNGLYVL
+2963 RPTDNNRLYVL
-2974 DSSLELAALGVV
+2974 DSSLQLTAPGVV

-3017 APGAR
+3017 EAGAR

-3032 NLRGELEYIGRAD
+3032 NAEGALEYVGRAD

-3057 GEIENILLAQASV
+3057 GEIENVLLAQPSV
-3070 RDAVV
+3070 HEAVV
-3075 SAHPTPHGPQLVAYV
+3075 SAQPTPHGPQLVAYV
-3090 VADVVASVVADQ
+3090 VAEAQQALSADV
-3102 SAPSTSDALKT
+3102 LKT
-3113 ALAQQLPAYMVPAHV
+3113 ALAQALPAFMVPAHV
-3128 MLLDHLP
+3128 MQLERLP

-3148 LPSWQEREYQAPC
+3148 APDWQARAFEAPQGERE
-3161 DEREQVLAELWQGL
+3161 EILAELWQSL

-3182 RHDNFFELGGHSLLA
+3182 RDDNFFELGGHSLLA

-3217 FEATTIA
+3217 FEATTVA
-3224 LQAALIDTLQ
+3224 AQAALIDTLQ
-3234 GQSLTLDRLDALDE
+3234 GQTLTLEGLDALDA

>member
-30 HVVSEDQAPLLTT
+30 HIISEDQAPLLTT
-43 YAQLDERARSVAG
+43 YAALDQQARSVAG
-56 MLQQQMDEAR
+56 FLQHHLGAGPGECR

-85 GCLYAGVIAVPAF
+85 GCLYANVIAVPAF

-118 APRVVLGRRE
+118 TPRVVLGRRE
-128 DLDKFQ
+128 DLDKYQ
-134 QQLLPFMPAG
+134 QQLRPFMPAG
-144 GRFVAIEDV
+144 GQLIAIEDI
-153 HAEAARAFRP
+153 HNGWLTSCQP
-163 SLIDTASLAFLQ
+163 SIIDTSSVAFLQ

-200 MARHFVTDAASESW
+200 MARHFITDAPSESW

-244 PNYFLA
+244 PNYFLG

-275 LCLERI
+275 LCVERI
-281 KPSALGNLKLDS
+281 KPNALGSLKLDT

-307 TLDAFCQRF
+307 TLDAFCERF
-316 GAAGFQQRA
+316 GAAGFKQRA

-337 YVSAANRE
+337 YVSAADRQ
-345 KPFGVHRLDG
+345 KPFGIHRFDA
-355 NQLAAGV
+355 NQLAAGDADV
-362 ADEALLV
+362 ANLV
-369 NPEKGTR
+369 SQANGSR

-390 IVEPQTLEPLSAGQ
+390 IVDPATLQPLAPGQ

-419 WQNADATANT
+419 WQNAEATAQT
-429 FVECDGQRWLRSG
+429 FVERDGQRWLRSG

-451 LFITGRLKDL
+451 LFITGRVKDL

-470 PQDIEEA
+470 PQDIEES

-492 FSLIDADGSEGVG
+492 FAMNDADGSEGIG

-523 CEAVR
+523 CDAVR
-528 DAVAE
+528 DAVSD
-533 VFLVAPKLIV
+533 VFMVAPRLIV

-555 GKLQRSACRL
+555 GKLQRSACRS
-565 GWQNGTLDSFAI
+565 GWQNGTLDSFAV
-577 WQDGRVLDVAT
+577 WQNGRLLDAAHTAAHTGSQPAT
-588 DGAPQTVATPLL
+588 TTPLR

-631 VVQVL
+631 AVQVL
-636 ARLNAGLGLDLQPAH
+636 SRLNAALGLNLQPAH
-651 LFEHPLLGNFSAHVA
+651 LFEQPLLGDFSALVA
-666 AQTRNSKPAQAVTRV
+666 GQSPGEMAVQPVLRV
-681 SRDGPLIQSFAQQRL
+681 NRDAPLMQSFAQQRL

-709 HLCGQLSLSGAID
+709 HLCGQLTLTGTVD
-722 EAALQRTFD
+722 DAALQRSFD

-741 TTFTVGADEAL
+741 TTFAVGADEAL
-752 LQRVH
+752 VQCVH
-757 PAQPIPLERHDLS
+757 PARAVNIERHDLS
-770 LHAQPLEA
+770 LNAQPLEA

-802 SVRLAPDRIQLVLVL
+802 NVRLAPDRQQLVLVL

-827 QVLLEDLAA
+827 QVLLKDLTA
-836 LYTAHARHR
+836 LYTAHAQHR
-845 PAQLAPLPVQYADVA
+845 VPDLAPLPVQYADFS
-860 AWQRERLGS
+860 AWQRARLAS
-869 GEKGGEGERQL
+869 GEGERQL
-880 KYWRERLGDS
+880 NYWRERLGDT

-901 RPARQS
+901 RPAQQS
-907 HRGARYALAFDGVLS
+907 HRGARYALAFDTALS
-922 QNLRDLAAQHGA
+922 QQLRSLATAHGA

-956 LRVGVPV
+956 MRVGVPV

-971 ERLIGLFVNTLVLR
+971 EGLIGLFVNTLVLR
-985 SDVSPQQS
+985 TDVSPQQS
-993 FVSLLQS
+993 FVSLLQA
-1000 VKQHAL
+1000 VRHNAL
-1006 GAQTHQD
+1006 GAQSHQD

-1025 SRNLSHNPLCQVKFT
+1025 TRDLSHNPLCQVKFT
-1040 QQFPLPQGLE
+1040 QQFVLPQGLE
-1050 MAGMTLDVNQLDDY
+1050 LGDVTLDVSQLDDY

-1069 LGLDITDTPDG
+1069 LGLDITDTPEG
-1080 IQAVFTYACDLFDEA
+1080 IQAVFTYACDLFDEPRIA
-1095 RVAAMAGDLLRICA
+1095 GMAADLLRICA
-1109 QVSARPETMLADLSL
+1109 QVTAQPTTLLAEVQL
-1124 SAAVS
+1124 SAATSVVQ
-1129 ITHAEAVEWP
+1129 AESADF
-1139 AQNVLALWDQSV
+1139 AGSDVLALWDQRV
-1151 IATPYNL
+1151 VAAPGDL
-1158 AVQHETERRDFAWID
+1158 AVQHETERRDFAWFD
-1173 AQANRLAH
+1173 AQARRLAQH
-1181 YLLAAGVGA
+1181 LKQAGVGVE
-1190 QSRVGVLLER
+1190 SRVGVALER
-1200 SVEFVVGLL
+1200 SVEFVVALL
-1209 ATLKTGA
+1209 AVLKSGA

-1227 ERQAFAL
+1227 ERQGFVL

-1244 DGAAPGDFTGELIG
+1244 DAAAPAEFAGERIA
-1258 MGADARWQQHPS
+1258 MDADAAWHSQPA
-1270 TPLDTRL
+1270 TPLDVRV

-1311 LLQRLKLAPDASMA
+1311 LLHRLDLAPGASMA

-1369 HRIAVLKIVPTH
+1369 HRVAVLKIVPTH
-1381 LNGLLQAARPQ
+1381 LSGLLQAAAAA

-1404 DALPWELVAQIN
+1404 DALPWELVAQVN
-1416 RLKPGCRVINH
+1416 RLKPGCRMINH

-1436 VLSNELTE
+1436 VLIHELSGLTPQ
-1444 VTRVGDSAPIGRPLP
+1444 GDSVPVGQPLP
-1459 NAAALILNDQLQPVV
+1459 NAAALILNERLEPVV
-1474 QGDVG
+1474 QGDIG
-1479 ELYLGG
+1479 ELYIGG
-1485 PGLAQGYHERPG
+1485 PGLARGYHDRPG
-1497 LTAAVFLPD
+1497 MTAAVFLPD
-1506 PFTPGQ
+1506 LRHPGQ
-1512 RIYRSG
+1512 RLYRTG
-1518 DRARLLANGEI
+1518 DHAQLLANGQI

-1563 ACVLVDERGQLNA
+1563 AYVRVDDRGQLIA
-1576 YVLHTDH
+1576 YALQGKGLTLTD
-1583 VQLDSESLRA
+1583 ESLRTA
-1593 RLADALPDYMVPAHI
+1593 LAACLPDYMVPAHI
-1608 LLLDAFPLTAN
+1608 VVLDAFPLTAN
-1619 GKLDHS
+1619 GKLDHA

-1632 TAQTFE
+1632 TTQTFE
-1638 APQAGVEAALAE
+1638 APHEGVEASLAA
-1650 LWAAA
+1650 LWATA

-1715 PAAAVAPAK
+1715 PAAVSAPVPLATQ
-1724 AAPRDFALT
+1724 DFALT
-1733 PIQARFMSQSVQQ
+1733 PIQARFFAQPVAQ
-1746 RHHWNQSLL
+1746 RSHWNQSLL
-1755 LDLPV
+1755 LELPQ
-1760 AFDTALLQQALALL
+1760 ALDNALLQRAFDVLL
-1774 IAHHDSLRLSFHQ
+1774 TQHDSLRLSFHQ
-1787 GDDGQWLQRYRD
+1787 AQDGQWQQRYRENE
-1799 SEDAERVLW
+1799 SAERVMW
-1808 NCEIVREQDLPSLC
+1808 NCEIARAEDMQRLC
-1822 EEAQRSLNIE
+1822 EDAQRSLNIE
-1832 QGPLLRVVQARLP
+1832 HGPLLRVVHGRLP
-1845 SGEGRLLLAIHH
+1845 SGEGRMLLAIHH

-1863 SWRVLLE
+1863 SWRILLE

-1882 KTPTLVEKTAR
+1882 QPLTLADKTAS
-1893 FQDWSASLHALAA
+1893 FQAWSEALQGVAS
-1906 SPELAAQRPY
+1906 SPQLQAQLPH
-1916 WQALAV
+1916 WQALTAV
-1922 ADACLPGDTT
+1922 DACLPGDRTIESR
-1932 VHSHIA
+1932 VG
-1938 DAEHIR
+1938 DAEQVS
-1944 LQLDAERTRQ
+1944 LVFDAGITRQ
-1954 LLNDAPAAYRTRIDD
+1954 LLVEAPAAYRTRIDD

-1975 AQSLAQWTGRARHV
+1975 AQSLAQWTGRRRHV

-1996 REDSAHQEAVALD
+1996 REHTVEQGSDVLD

-2022 LALDAAPELIATLKT
+2022 LALDAGEGLVSTLKT
-2037 VKETLRAVPEKGLG
+2037 VKEAVRAVPGKGLG
-2051 YGVLKYLAGAE
+2051 YGVLKYLAGAD
-2062 LPELVGQGVT
+2062 LPELVGQGIT

-2078 FDDTEGPLFSL
+2078 FDDAKGALFAL
-2089 SSETPTAQRDPNG
+2089 SGETPTALRDPQG

-2107 LSVDGQVRGGQLT
+2107 LAIDGRVRGGQLS
-2120 LDWTFSRRRFDRAS
+2120 LEWTFSSRRFDRNS
-2134 IERLVALYRENL
+2134 IERLVALYRESL
-2146 LQLIEHCVSDQHAGL
+2146 CALIEHCAQEQHAGI

-2170 LNQAQL
+2170 LTQAQL
-2176 DTLAIPARD
+2176 DDLPVPARE

-2209 GIYLMQDQYAVGSE
+2209 GIYLMQDQYAVASE
-2223 VNFDAFKFA
+2223 VDFEGFKFA
-2232 WQHVVQRHP
+2232 WQQVVQRHP

-2251 SGVQRQVVMRRVPS
+2251 SGVQRQIVMRRVPS

-2276 RDAAEAELE
+2276 RAAGEAELDTLLS
-2285 AVLAT
+2285 A
-2290 EREQGFDFAKAP
+2290 EREQGFDFARAP

-2307 LVKFGAADFRIVQSH
+2307 LVKFGDADFRIVQSH

-2341 HYRAHLDGRTLSLPP
+2341 HYRAFLGGRSLSLPP
-2356 ARPYRDFLAWLA
+2356 ARPYRDFIGWLA
-2368 EQDEALSR
+2368 EQDEAVSR
-2376 DYWRNALSGF
+2376 DYWRNALASF
-2386 TDVTPLPYRHSPHG
+2386 TDVTPLPYRHSPQG

-2412 NEQTARLAETA
+2412 DAHTARLADTA

-2439 LLLMRHVD
+2439 LLLMRHAD

-2479 LRIKRPAAGAP
+2479 LRLKKPAAGAP

-2499 AQNAE
+2499 AQNAD

-2534 FENVPLGAEVQ
+2534 FENVPLGADVQ
-2545 QAVSEFRITPLAN
+2545 QAVSDYRITPLAN

-2565 LTVVLLPGESLQLQ
+2565 LTVVLLPGPSLQLQ
-2579 LTYDTRHFTQA
+2579 LTYDTRHFTHA
-2590 DMQSLVTHL
+2590 DMHSLVTQF
-2599 RRVLLQ
+2599 RRVLVQ
-2605 LIDNPAQPLADLQLL
+2605 LIDNPEQPLADLQLL
-2620 TADERADLQRQGQGE
+2620 TGDECDGLQLLGQGDAQ
-2635 SHPHWYG
+2635 PHWFG

-2653 QAHPALE
+2653 QAHPLLE

-2666 QSLSYGELNR
+2666 QSLTYGELNR

-2685 IGAGVQGDEVVAL
+2685 IAAGVQGDDVVAL

-2727 PAGRSARMLASSAA
+2727 PAGRSARMLGSSAA
-2741 AVLLTPRACLPQV
+2741 PVLLTPRDCLAQV
-2754 QAILT
+2754 QAILVE
-2759 AAVVAPR
+2759 ADVAPR
-2766 VLILEELLAQHT
+2766 LLILEDLLAQGS
-2778 DHNPQRYATAEQL
+2778 DHNPGRYASAEQL

-2895 AVSRHNLSGL
+2895 AVARHNLSGL

-2916 VDLATRWFS
+2916 VDLATRWFA
-2925 RYPGVP
+2925 RYPNVP

-2952 APAAKSALPIG
+2952 APATKASLPIG
-2963 RPTDNNGLYVL
+2963 RPTDNNRLYVL
-2974 DSSLELAALGVV
+2974 DSSLALAAHGVV

-2999 YAARP
+2999 YAGRAG
-3004 ALTAER
+3004 LTAER

-3017 APGAR
+3017 DVGAR

-3032 NLRGELEYIGRAD
+3032 NADGELEYVGRAD

-3057 GEIENILLAQASV
+3057 GEIESVLLAQASV

-3075 SAHPTPHGPQLVAYV
+3075 SAQPTPHGPQLVAYV
-3090 VADVVASVVADQ
+3090 VADSLTPLD
-3102 SAPSTSDALKT
+3102 SDALKT
-3113 ALAQQLPAYMVPAHV
+3113 ALGQHLPAYMVPAHV
-3128 MLLDHLP
+3128 MLLEQLP

-3148 LPSWQEREYQAPC
+3148 VPGWQQRDYQAPC
-3161 DEREQVLAELWQGL
+3161 DEREQVLAELWQAL

-3224 LQAALIDTLQ
+3224 TQSALINTLQ
-3234 GQSLTLDRLDALDE
+3234 GQALTLDRLDALDE

>member
-16 GFYAQR
+16 GLYAQS

-30 HVVSEDQAPLLTT
+30 HIVQEDQDPILTS
-43 YAQLDERARSVAG
+43 YAQLDQQARSIAG
-56 MLQQQMDEAR
+56 VLQHHLGAR
-66 GERCVLILP
+66 GGERCVLILP

-85 GCLYAGVIAVPAF
+85 GCLYANVIAVPAF

-113 ILRDA
+113 ILQDA
-118 APRVVLGRRE
+118 APGMVLGRRE

-134 QQLLPFMPAG
+134 HLLQPFMPVH
-144 GRFVAIEDV
+144 GRFIAIEDV
-153 HAEAARAFRP
+153 HGGLGAFQP
-163 SLIDTASLAFLQ
+163 SLIDTSSLAFLQ

-192 NLMANEVA
+192 NLMANEIA
-200 MARHFVTDAASESW
+200 MARHFVTDASTENW

-244 PNYFLA
+244 PNYFLG
-250 RPARWLEA
+250 RPARWLEVMSQ
-258 ITEYGGTFS
+258 YNGTFS

-275 LCLERI
+275 LCVERI
-281 KPSALGNLKLDS
+281 KPSAVKHLKLDN
-293 WSLAFSGSEPIRLD
+293 WSLAFSGSEPIRIA
-307 TLDAFCQRF
+307 TLDAFSKHF
-316 GAAGFQQRA
+316 AAAGFDRRA

-337 YVSAANRE
+337 YVSAAHRDA
-345 KPFGVHRLDG
+345 PFGIKRFDG
-355 NQLAAGV
+355 SQLAAGD
-362 ADEALLV
+362 ADEALFA
-369 NPEKGTR
+369 NQNSTSR
-376 LPGCGWCRPDHALR
+376 LPGCGWCRPDHDLR
-390 IVEPQTLEPLSAGQ
+390 IVDPASQQVLQPGQ

-419 WQNADATANT
+419 WQNAEATAQT
-429 FVECDGQRWLRSG
+429 FVEEDGKRWLRSG
-442 DLGIERDGE
+442 DLGIASGGE

-470 PQDIEEA
+470 PQDIEQS
-477 LEKRVELLRRGRIAA
+477 LEKSVELLRRGRIAA
-492 FSLIDADGSEGVG
+492 FPVTDEQGAEGVG

-533 VFLVAPKLIV
+533 LFLVAPKVIV

-555 GKLQRSACRL
+555 GKLQRSACRV
-565 GWQNGTLDSFAI
+565 GWQNGSLDSFAI
-577 WQDGRVLDVAT
+577 WQDGRLLDTEAQ
-588 DGAPQTVATPLL
+588 DSAADAASLMP
-600 AEVVAAWQE
+600 EVVAAWRE
-609 VLGASDLAAHDHFF
+609 VLGKDDLQASDHFF
-623 ARGGDSVG
+623 ARGGDSVS

-636 ARLNAGLGLDLQPAH
+636 SRLNSELGLKLEPAH
-651 LFEHPLLGNFSAHVA
+651 LFEHPTLGAFNAHVA
-666 AQTRNSKPAQAVTRV
+666 SQGRGTERPTAVARI
-681 SRDGPLIQSFAQQRL
+681 SRDSAPEQSFAQQRL

-722 EAALQRTFD
+722 DVALQRSFD
-731 DLAARHESLR
+731 ALAARHESLR
-741 TTFTVGADEAL
+741 TTFAIDANEVL
-752 LQRVH
+752 VQRIHAPEPVFIE
-757 PAQPIPLERHDLS
+757 QHDLS

-778 LDALAKAAVE
+778 LGELAKAAVE

-802 SVRLAPDRIQLVLVL
+802 NVRLGEHQRQLVLVL
-817 HHIIADGWSV
+817 HHIISDGWSV
-827 QVLLEDLAA
+827 QVILKELAA
-836 LYTAHARHR
+836 LYSAHVQGRN
-845 PAQLAPLPVQYADVA
+845 PELAPLPIQYADFA
-860 AWQRERLGS
+860 AWQRSRLA
-869 GEKGGEGERQL
+869 GGEGERQL
-880 KYWRERLGDS
+880 NYWRARLGDT
-890 QPVLTLPGDRP
+890 QPVLTLPADRP
-901 RPARQS
+901 RPAQQS
-907 HRGARYALAFDGVLS
+907 HRGARYAIAFDTTLS
-922 QNLRDLAAQHGA
+922 QGLRDLASQHGA

-948 QRYSSQTD
+948 QRYASQTD

-971 ERLIGLFVNTLVLR
+971 EGLIGLFVNTLVLR
-985 SDVSPQQS
+985 TDVSPLQS
-993 FVSLLQS
+993 FSALIEA
-1000 VKQHAL
+1000 VKHTAL
-1006 GAQTHQD
+1006 GAQNHQD

-1040 QQFPLPQGLE
+1040 QQFPLPQNVDMGGLR
-1050 MAGMTLDVNQLDDY
+1050 MDVNQLDDF

-1069 LGLDITDTPDG
+1069 LGLDITDTAEG
-1080 IQAVFTYACDLFDEA
+1080 IQAVFTYACDLFDEPRIA
-1095 RVAAMAGDLLRICA
+1095 GFAADLLRICA
-1109 QVSARPETMLADLSL
+1109 QVVTQPSARLADLQVSAVL
-1124 SAAVS
+1124 SRLD
-1129 ITHAEAVEWP
+1129 AEAVSFP
-1139 AQNVLALWDQSV
+1139 ASDVLSLWDASVLAQ
-1151 IATPYNL
+1151 PEHL
-1158 AVQHETERRDFAWID
+1158 ALRCEEQHIDFATAD
-1173 AQANRLAH
+1173 ADANRLAQH
-1181 YLLAAGVGA
+1181 LRQGGVGVE
-1190 QSRVGVLLER
+1190 SRVGLLLER

-1209 ATLKTGA
+1209 AVLKAGA

-1227 ERQAFAL
+1227 ERQAFVL
-1234 ADSGARWLIS
+1234 ADSGARWLVS
-1244 DGAAPGDFTGELIG
+1244 DAAAPADFKGEVV
-1258 MGADARWQQHPS
+1258 AVDANAHWRSQPATALNLRPHPE
-1270 TPLDTRL
+1270 
-1277 HPQQAAYLIYTSG
+1277 QAAYLIYTSG

-1299 ISHGALADYVQG
+1299 ISHAALADYVQG
-1311 LLQRLKLAPDASMA
+1311 LLKRVDFAADASMA

-1345 GRALHVIAAER
+1345 ARTLHLISPDR
-1356 ATDADRF
+1356 TNDADRF

-1369 HRIAVLKIVPTH
+1369 HNVGVLKIVPTH
-1381 LNGLLQAARPQ
+1381 LSGLLQAARAA
-1392 DVLPEQALILGG
+1392 DVLPEHALILGG
-1404 DALPWELVAQIN
+1404 DALPWELVAQVK
-1416 RLKPGCRVINH
+1416 RLKPACRVINH

-1436 VLSNELTE
+1436 VLSNELGEAFAT
-1444 VTRVGDSAPIGRPLP
+1444 GDSAPIGRPLP
-1459 NAAALILNDQLQPVV
+1459 NASALILNEQLEPVV

-1479 ELYLGG
+1479 ELYIGG
-1485 PGLAQGYHERPG
+1485 PGLARGYHDRPAMI
-1497 LTAAVFLPD
+1497 AAVFIPD
-1506 PFTPGQ
+1506 PSGNG
-1512 RIYRSG
+1512 RRLYRSG
-1518 DRARLLANGEI
+1518 DRARLLADGQI
-1529 QFLGRADDQVKI
+1529 QFLGRADDQVKV

-1552 QRLRQLDGVRD
+1552 QRLRQLDGLRD
-1563 ACVLVDERGQLNA
+1563 AHVRVDDRGQLIA
-1576 YVLHTDH
+1576 YALIAKGASVDG
-1583 VQLDSESLRA
+1583 EALRSQ
-1593 RLADALPDYMVPAHI
+1593 LADSLPDYMVPSHV
-1608 LLLDAFPLTAN
+1608 LTLEAFPVTAN
-1619 GKLDHS
+1619 GKLDHA
-1625 ALPAPQL
+1625 ALPTPQVVS
-1632 TAQTFE
+1632 QSFE
-1638 APQAGVEAALAE
+1638 APHDGVEATL
-1650 LWAAA
+1650 AA
-1655 LNIESVGRHDNFFT
+1655 LWEKALNVEAVGRHDNFFT

-1710 LAEAK
+1710 VAEAK
-1715 PAAAVAPAK
+1715 PAAAAVAAPV
-1724 AAPRDFALT
+1724 APRDFALT
-1733 PIQARFMSQSVQQ
+1733 PIQARFFALPVAQ
-1746 RHHWNQSLL
+1746 RSHWNQSLL
-1755 LDLPV
+1755 LNLPN
-1760 AFDTALLQQALALL
+1760 ALDTTLLQQVLSALL
-1774 IAHHDSLRLSFHQ
+1774 AQHDSLRLSFHQ

-1799 SEDAERVLW
+1799 SENVERLLW
-1808 NCEIVREQDLPSLC
+1808 TCELTREEDLASLSD
-1822 EEAQRSLNIE
+1822 EAQRSLNIE
-1832 QGPLLRVVQARLP
+1832 TGPLLRVVHARLP

-1870 DLQHIYSQLAAG
+1870 DLQHAYSRLAAG
-1882 KTPTLVEKTAR
+1882 QNMALAEKTAS
-1893 FQDWSASLHALAA
+1893 FQTWSHALQDLARSPALAA
-1906 SPELAAQRPY
+1906 QLPHWQGFAA
-1916 WQALAV
+1916 
-1922 ADACLPGDTT
+1922 ADACLPGDSSVQSLIGASESVSLT
-1932 VHSHIA
+1932 
-1938 DAEHIR
+1938 
-1944 LQLDAERTRQ
+1944 LDAQDTRR
-1954 LLNDAPAAYRTRIDD
+1954 LLSEAPAAYRTRIDD

-1975 AQSLAQWTGRARHV
+1975 SQALWQWTGRRRHV

-1996 REDSAHQEAVALD
+1996 RENVAGTAASALD

-2022 LALDAAPELIATLKT
+2022 LALDASDDAIATLKT
-2037 VKETLRAVPEKGLG
+2037 VKEAVRAVPEKGLG
-2051 YGVLKYLAGAE
+2051 YGVLKYLSKAD

-2078 FDDTEGPLFSL
+2078 FDDAEGALFSL
-2089 SSETPTAQRDPNG
+2089 SSQTLEHLRDPQG

-2107 LSVDGQVRGGQLT
+2107 LTVDGQVRNGQLH
-2120 LDWTFSRRRFDRAS
+2120 LDWTFSTERFSRAS
-2134 IERLVALYRENL
+2134 IEQLVALYRE
-2146 LQLIEHCVSDQHAGL
+2146 QLVKLIAHCSDEHNAGL

-2176 DTLAIPARD
+2176 DALAIPARE

-2209 GIYLMQDQYAVGSE
+2209 GIYLMQDQYEVGSAVDFE
-2223 VNFDAFKFA
+2223 AFKFA
-2232 WQHVVQRHP
+2232 WQQVVQRHP
-2241 ALRTA
+2241 ALRSA

-2265 VAQLIDLSHLS
+2265 PAQLIDLSHLS
-2276 RDAAEAELE
+2276 REAAEAELE
-2285 AVLAT
+2285 EVLAA
-2290 EREQGFDFAKAP
+2290 EREQGFDFARAP

-2307 LVKFGAADFRIVQSH
+2307 LVKFGEADFRIVQSH

-2327 DAWCRGLMLTEFFG
+2327 DAWCRGLMLTEFFA
-2341 HYRAHLDGRTLSLPP
+2341 HYRAFLDGRHVSLPA
-2356 ARPYRDFLAWLA
+2356 ARPYRDFLAWLT
-2368 EQDEALSR
+2368 EQDEAVSR
-2376 DYWRNALSGF
+2376 DYWRQALAGF

-2400 EPQMLD
+2400 EPQMRD

-2412 NEQTARLAETA
+2412 NAQTTKLADQA
-2423 RQHRLTT
+2423 RQHRLTA

-2439 LLLMRHVD
+2439 LLLMRHAD
-2447 RDDVLFGVTVAGR
+2447 REEVLFGVTVAGR

-2479 LRIKRPAAGAP
+2479 LRVQRPGMGAS
-2490 ALDLLNALQ
+2490 ALELLNALQ

-2504 MRQHEHLSL
+2504 MRQHEHMSL

-2545 QAVSEFRITPLAN
+2545 QAVNEYRINPLAN

-2579 LTYDTRHFTQA
+2579 LTYDTRHFNDT
-2590 DMQSLVTHL
+2590 DMETLVGHF
-2599 RRVLLQ
+2599 RRLLSQ
-2605 LIDNPAQPLADLQLL
+2605 LIDNPQQTLDQLQVLEQAERTQLL
-2620 TADERADLQRQGQGE
+2620 GYGE
-2635 SHPHWYG
+2635 GPVQKHWYE
-2642 ISYLERFEARV
+2642 ISYLERFESRV
-2653 QAHPALE
+2653 QAHPSRE

-2666 QSLSYGELNR
+2666 QSLSYDQLNR
-2676 DANCIGHGL
+2676 DANRIGHGL
-2685 IGAGVQGDEVVAL
+2685 IAAGVQGDDVVAL
-2698 YAPRGLP
+2698 FAPRGLP
-2705 LLSMMIGAFKAGA
+2705 LLSMIIGAFKAGG

-2727 PAGRSARMLASSAA
+2727 PAGRSARMLVSSAA
-2741 AVLLTPRACLPQV
+2741 PVLLTPRDCLV
-2754 QAILT
+2754 HVEAILQGIET
-2759 AAVVAPR
+2759 NKPR
-2766 VLILEELLAQHT
+2766 LLILEDLLANGR
-2778 DHNPQRYATAEQL
+2778 DDNPGRYVSAEQL

-2860 LPDSVVH
+2860 LPDIVVH
-2867 DPQRLL
+2867 DSQRLL

-2895 AVSRHNLSGL
+2895 AVAPHKLDAL

-2916 VDLATRWFS
+2916 VDLAARWFN
-2925 RYPGVP
+2925 RYPNVP

-2941 ADDVALHTLTG
+2941 ADDVALHTLTA
-2952 APAAKSALPIG
+2952 APAAKANMPIG
-2963 RPTDNNGLYVL
+2963 RPTDNNRLYVL
-2974 DSSLELAALGVV
+2974 DSSLQLAAPGVV
-2986 GELYIGGVGVGRG
+2986 GELYIGGIGVGRG

-3004 ALTAER
+3004 GLTAER

-3017 APGAR
+3017 EPGAR

-3032 NLRGELEYIGRAD
+3032 NAEGALEYVGRAD

-3057 GEIENILLAQASV
+3057 GEIENVLLAQPSV
-3070 RDAVV
+3070 HDAVV
-3075 SAHPTPHGPQLVAYV
+3075 SAQPTAHGPQLVAYV
-3090 VADVVASVVADQ
+3090 VAEAQQALSIDV
-3102 SAPSTSDALKT
+3102 LKT
-3113 ALAQQLPAYMVPAHV
+3113 ALGQELPAFMVPAHV
-3128 MLLDHLP
+3128 MLLERLP

-3148 LPSWQEREYQAPC
+3148 APTVQARHFEAPQGERE
-3161 DEREQVLAELWQGL
+3161 EILAELWQGL
-3175 LKVERVG
+3175 LNVERVG
-3182 RHDNFFELGGHSLLA
+3182 RDDNFFELGGHSLLA

-3217 FEATTIA
+3217 FEATTVA
-3224 LQAALIDTLQ
+3224 AQAALIDTLQ
-3234 GQSLTLDRLDALDE
+3234 GQTLTLDRLDALDE

>member
-1 MKSIRDQAAHFPELV
+1 MTSIRDQAAHFPELV
-16 GFYAQR
+16 GLYAQR

-30 HVVSEDQAPLLTT
+30 HIVHEDQAPLLTT
-43 YAQLDERARSVAG
+43 YAELDRQARAVAG
-56 MLQQQMDEAR
+56 VLQHQLGAQG

-85 GCLYAGVIAVPAF
+85 GCLYAKVIAVPAF

-113 ILRDA
+113 ILQDA
-118 APRVVLGRRE
+118 APGVVLGRRE

-134 QQLLPFMPAG
+134 HLLQPFMPAG
-144 GRFVAIEDV
+144 GRFIAIEDIDGGQGT
-153 HAEAARAFRP
+153 FQP
-163 SLIDTASLAFLQ
+163 SLIDTSSLAFLQ

-183 PKGVMVSHD
+183 PKGVMVSHN

-200 MARHFVTDAASESW
+200 MARHFVTDASTESW

-244 PNYFLA
+244 PNYFLG
-250 RPARWLEA
+250 RPARWLEVMS
-258 ITEYGGTFS
+258 EYNGTFS

-275 LCLERI
+275 LCVERV
-281 KPSALGNLKLDS
+281 KPSAVKGLKLDH
-293 WSLAFSGSEPIRLD
+293 WSLAFSGSEPIRIA
-307 TLDAFCQRF
+307 TLDAFSEHF
-316 GAAGFQQRA
+316 AAAGFDRRA

-337 YVSAANRE
+337 FVSAAHRAV
-345 KPFGVHRLDG
+345 PFGIKRFDG
-355 NQLAAGV
+355 SQLAAGD
-362 ADEALLV
+362 ADEALFAHQ
-369 NPEKGTR
+369 NATSR
-376 LPGCGWCRPDHALR
+376 LPGCGWCRDDHGLR
-390 IVEPQTLEPLSAGQ
+390 IVDPASQAVLPEGQ
-404 VGEIWIAGPSVAQGY
+404 VGEIWIGGPSVAEGY
-419 WQNADATANT
+419 WQNPEATAQT
-429 FVECDGQRWLRSG
+429 FVQQDGQRWLRSG
-442 DLGIERDGE
+442 DLGIASGGE

-470 PQDIEEA
+470 PQDIEQS
-477 LEKRVELLRRGRIAA
+477 LEKTVELLRRGRIAA
-492 FSLIDADGSEGVG
+492 FPVTDEQGAEGVG

-523 CEAVR
+523 CDAVR
-528 DAVAE
+528 DAVSE
-533 VFLVAPKLIV
+533 LFLVAPKVIV

-555 GKLQRSACRL
+555 GKLQRSACRV
-565 GWQNGTLDSFAI
+565 GWQNGSLDSFAV
-577 WQDGRVLDVAT
+577 WQDGRLLDVEGEPV
-588 DGAPQTVATPLL
+588 DDVSLL
-600 AEVVAAWQE
+600 PEVVAAWRE
-609 VLGASDLAAHDHFF
+609 VLGKDELKAADHFF

-631 VVQVL
+631 VAQVL
-636 ARLNAGLGLDLQPAH
+636 SRLNSELGLKLEPAH
-651 LFEHPLLGNFSAHVA
+651 LFEHPTLGAFSAHVA
-666 AQTRNSKPAQAVTRV
+666 SQTRTAERTPAVTRI
-681 SRDGPLIQSFAQQRL
+681 SRDTAPEQSFAQQRL

-722 EAALQRTFD
+722 DVALQHSFD
-731 DLAARHESLR
+731 ELVARHESLR
-741 TTFTVGADEAL
+741 TTFAIDANEVL
-752 LQRVH
+752 VQRIH
-757 PAQPIPLERHDLS
+757 GAQPVVIEQHDLS

-778 LDALAKAAVE
+778 LGELAKAAVE

-802 SVRLAPDRIQLVLVL
+802 NVRLAPGQQQLVLVL

-827 QVLLEDLAA
+827 QVILKDFAA
-836 LYTAHARHR
+836 LYSAHAKGQV
-845 PAQLAPLPVQYADVA
+845 PALAPLPIQYADVA
-860 AWQRERLGS
+860 AWQRQRLA
-869 GEKGGEGERQL
+869 GGEGERQL
-880 KYWRERLGDS
+880 AYWRERLGDT
-890 QPVLTLPGDRP
+890 QPVLTLPADRP
-901 RPARQS
+901 RPAQQS
-907 HRGARYALAFDGVLS
+907 HRGARYALAFDSALS
-922 QNLRDLAAQHGA
+922 QGLRDLASAHGA

-971 ERLIGLFVNTLVLR
+971 EGLIGLFVNTLVLR
-985 SDVSPQQS
+985 TEVSPLHS
-993 FVSLLQS
+993 FSTLIDA
-1000 VKQHAL
+1000 VKHTAL
-1006 GAQTHQD
+1006 GAQNHQD
-1013 LPFEQLVEALGV
+1013 LPFEHLVEALGV

-1040 QQFPLPQGLE
+1040 QQFPLPQNLE
-1050 MAGMTLDVNQLDDY
+1050 MGGMRMDVNQLDDF

-1069 LGLDITDTPDG
+1069 LGLDITDSDEG
-1080 IQAVFTYACDLFDEA
+1080 IQAVFTYACDLFDEPSIA
-1095 RVAAMAGDLLRICA
+1095 GFAADLVRLCA
-1109 QVSARPETMLADLSL
+1109 QVVADPNARLADLKV
-1124 SAAVS
+1124 SAVPSQLKAERVS
-1129 ITHAEAVEWP
+1129 FP
-1139 AQNVLALWDQSV
+1139 ATNVLTLWNASVSAQPQTLALQGEDHG
-1151 IATPYNL
+1151 I
-1158 AVQHETERRDFAWID
+1158 DFATAD
-1173 AQANRLAH
+1173 ADANRLAQH
-1181 YLLAAGVGA
+1181 LRASGVGA
-1190 QSRVGVLLER
+1190 ESRVGLLLER
-1200 SVEFVVGLL
+1200 SVEFVVGVL
-1209 ATLKTGA
+1209 AILKTGA

-1227 ERQAFAL
+1227 ERQAFVL

-1244 DGAAPGDFTGELIG
+1244 DAPAPADFSGEVIGVEAAAMWRCQLATALNLP
-1258 MGADARWQQHPS
+1258 
-1270 TPLDTRL
+1270 L
-1277 HPQQAAYLIYTSG
+1277 HPEQAAYLIYTSG

-1311 LLQRLKLAPDASMA
+1311 LLSRLSLDADASMA

-1345 GRALHVIAAER
+1345 ARTLHLISPER
-1356 ATDADRF
+1356 TTDADRF
-1363 AAYMAE
+1363 AAYMAA
-1369 HRIAVLKIVPTH
+1369 HNVGVLKIVPTH
-1381 LNGLLQAARPQ
+1381 LSGLLQAANPA

-1404 DALPWELVAQIN
+1404 DALPWELVAQVKC
-1416 RLKPGCRVINH
+1416 LKPACRVINH

-1436 VLSNELTE
+1436 VLSNELAELQTAA
-1444 VTRVGDSAPIGRPLP
+1444 DSAPIGRPLP
-1459 NAAALILNDQLQPVV
+1459 NATALILNEQLEPVV

-1479 ELYLGG
+1479 ELYIGG
-1485 PGLAQGYHERPG
+1485 PGLARGYHDRPAM
-1497 LTAAVFLPD
+1497 TAAVFIPD
-1506 PFTPGQ
+1506 PSG
-1512 RIYRSG
+1512 RGRRLYRSG
-1518 DRARLLANGEI
+1518 DRARLLANGQI
-1529 QFLGRADDQVKI
+1529 QFLGRADDQVKV

-1552 QRLRQLDGVRD
+1552 QRLRQLDGLRD
-1563 ACVLVDERGQLNA
+1563 AHVRVDDRGQLIA
-1576 YVLHTDH
+1576 YALIAKGTQTDG
-1583 VQLDSESLRA
+1583 EALRA
-1593 RLADALPDYMVPAHI
+1593 QLAKRLPDYMVPSHV
-1608 LLLDAFPLTAN
+1608 LTLEAFPVTPN
-1619 GKLDHS
+1619 GKLDHA
-1625 ALPAPQL
+1625 ALPAPH
-1632 TAQTFE
+1632 TVSQTFE
-1638 APQAGVEAALAE
+1638 APREGVEATL
-1650 LWAAA
+1650 AA
-1655 LNIESVGRHDNFFT
+1655 LWENALNVESVGRHDNFFT

-1710 LAEAK
+1710 LADAK
-1715 PAAAVAPAK
+1715 PVAAPVSAPVM
-1724 AAPRDFALT
+1724 PRDFALT
-1733 PIQARFMSQSVQQ
+1733 PIQARFFALPVAQ
-1746 RHHWNQSLL
+1746 RSHWNQSLL
-1755 LDLPV
+1755 LNLPN
-1760 AFDTALLQQALALL
+1760 ALDISVLQQALAVLL
-1774 IAHHDSLRLSFHQ
+1774 AHHDSLRLSFHQ
-1787 GDDGQWLQRYRD
+1787 SDDGQWQQRYR
-1799 SEDAERVLW
+1799 ETETAERLLW
-1808 NCEIVREQDLPSLC
+1808 TCELSREEDLASLSD
-1822 EEAQRSLNIE
+1822 EAQRSLNIE
-1832 QGPLLRVVQARLP
+1832 TGPLLRVVHARLP
-1845 SGEGRLLLAIHH
+1845 SGEGRLLIAIHH

-1870 DLQHIYSQLAAG
+1870 DLQHAYSRLVVGQSVALA
-1882 KTPTLVEKTAR
+1882 EKTAS
-1893 FQDWSASLHALAA
+1893 FQRWSQSLHKLAR
-1906 SPELAAQRPY
+1906 SPELAAQLPH
-1916 WQALAV
+1916 WQELSA
-1922 ADACLPGDTT
+1922 ADACLPGDTS
-1932 VHSHIA
+1932 VHSLIGA
-1938 DAEHIR
+1938 GDTIS
-1944 LQLDAERTRQ
+1944 LTLDAQDTRR
-1954 LLNDAPAAYRTRIDD
+1954 LLSEAPAAYRTRIDD

-1975 AQSLAQWTGRARHV
+1975 SQALWQWSGRRRHV

-1996 REDSAHQEAVALD
+1996 REDVFENGNALD

-2022 LALDAAPELIATLKT
+2022 VALEADDDAIATLKS
-2037 VKETLRAVPEKGLG
+2037 VKEAVRAVPEKGLG
-2051 YGVLKYLAGAE
+2051 YGVLKYLAGAD

-2078 FDDTEGPLFSL
+2078 FDDSFGDSGDALFSL
-2089 SSETPTAQRDPNG
+2089 SSQTLQHLRDPKG

-2107 LSVDGQVRGGQLT
+2107 LAIDGQVRGGQLH
-2120 LDWTFSRRRFDRAS
+2120 LDWTFSRERFSRET
-2134 IERLVALYRENL
+2134 IEQLVALYRAQL
-2146 LQLIEHCVSDQHAGL
+2146 VQLINHCSDEHNAGL

-2170 LNQAQL
+2170 LTQTQL
-2176 DTLAIPARD
+2176 DALAIPARE

-2197 GILLHSLLERGN
+2197 GILLHSLLEQGN
-2209 GIYLMQDQYAVGSE
+2209 GIYLMQDQYAVGSDVIFE
-2223 VNFDAFKFA
+2223 AFKHA
-2232 WQHVVQRHP
+2232 WQQVVQRHP

-2265 VAQLIDLSHLS
+2265 PAQLIDLSHLS
-2276 RDAAEAELE
+2276 RAAAEAELE
-2285 AVLAT
+2285 ALLSA

-2327 DAWCRGLMLTEFFG
+2327 DAWCRGLMLTEFFA
-2341 HYRAHLDGRTLSLPP
+2341 HYRAFLEGRHVSLPA

-2368 EQDEALSR
+2368 EQDEAVSR
-2376 DYWRNALSGF
+2376 DYWREALAGF

-2400 EPQMLD
+2400 EPQMRD

-2412 NEQTARLAETA
+2412 NAQTARLADQA
-2423 RQHRLTT
+2423 RQHRLTA

-2439 LLLMRHVD
+2439 LLLMCHSD
-2447 RDDVLFGVTVAGR
+2447 RDDVVFGVTVAGR

-2479 LRIKRPAAGAP
+2479 LRIRRPGLGAS

-2534 FENVPLGAEVQ
+2534 FESVPLGAEVQ
-2545 QAVSEFRITPLAN
+2545 QAVNEYRIQPLAN

-2579 LTYDTRHFTQA
+2579 LTYDTRHFNDG
-2590 DMQSLVTHL
+2590 DMNTLVGHF
-2599 RRVLLQ
+2599 RRLLAQ
-2605 LIDNPAQPLADLQLL
+2605 LIDNPQQTLSQLQVLEQAEREQLL
-2620 TADERADLQRQGQGE
+2620 EQGQG
-2635 SHPHWYG
+2635 PVQKHWYD
-2642 ISYLERFEARV
+2642 ISYLERFESRV
-2653 QAHPALE
+2653 QAHPTRE

-2666 QSLSYGELNR
+2666 ESLSYDALNR
-2676 DANCIGHGL
+2676 SANRIGHGL
-2685 IGAGVQGDEVVAL
+2685 IAEGVRGDDVVAL
-2698 YAPRGLP
+2698 FAPRGLP
-2705 LLSMMIGAFKAGA
+2705 LLSMIVGAFKAGG

-2727 PAGRSARMLASSAA
+2727 PASRSARMLVSSAA
-2741 AVLLTPRACLPQV
+2741 PVLLTPRDCLAQV
-2754 QAILT
+2754 EAIL
-2759 AAVVAPR
+2759 ALMENPPR
-2766 VLILEELLAQHT
+2766 LLMLEDLLAN
-2778 DHNPQRYATAEQL
+2778 DRDDNPGRYASAEQL

-2860 LPDSVVH
+2860 LPDAVVH

-2873 EEVVANQVSVL
+2873 EEVVAHHVSVL

-2895 AVSRHNLSGL
+2895 AVVPHRLDAL
-2905 RWLLPTGEALT
+2905 RWLIPTGEALT
-2916 VDLATRWFS
+2916 VDLATRWFN
-2925 RYPGVP
+2925 RYPNVP

-2952 APAAKSALPIG
+2952 APAAKANMPIG
-2963 RPTDNNGLYVL
+2963 RPTDNNRLYVL
-2974 DSSLELAALGVV
+2974 DSSLQLAAPGVV

-3004 ALTAER
+3004 GLTAER

-3017 APGAR
+3017 EPGAR

-3032 NLRGELEYIGRAD
+3032 NAEGTLEYVGRAD

-3057 GEIENILLAQASV
+3057 GEIESVLLAQPSV

-3075 SAHPTPHGPQLVAYV
+3075 SAQPTPHGPQLVAYV
-3090 VADVVASVVADQ
+3090 VAEAEQALSADV
-3102 SAPSTSDALKT
+3102 LKT
-3113 ALAQQLPAYMVPAHV
+3113 ALAQALPAFMVPAHV
-3128 MLLDHLP
+3128 MLLARLP

-3148 LPSWQEREYQAPC
+3148 TPTVEERHFEAPVGERE
-3161 DEREQVLAELWQGL
+3161 EVLAELWQSL

-3182 RHDNFFELGGHSLLA
+3182 RDDNFFELGGHSLLA

-3217 FEATTIA
+3217 FEATTVA
-3224 LQAALIDTLQ
+3224 AQAALIDTLQ
-3234 GQSLTLDRLDALDE
+3234 GQTLTLDRLDALDE
-3248 LMNELEESN
+3248 FMNELEESN

>member
-16 GFYAQR
+16 GHYAQS

-30 HVVSEDQAPLLTT
+30 HIHHEDQDPQLTS
-43 YAQLDERARSVAG
+43 YAQLDLHARSIAG
-56 MLQQQMDEAR
+56 VLQHHLGPQGA
-66 GERCVLILP
+66 ERCVLMLP

-85 GCLYAGVIAVPAF
+85 GCLYAKVIAVPAF

-113 ILRDA
+113 ILQDA
-118 APRVVLGRRE
+118 APGVVLGRRE

-134 QQLLPFMPAG
+134 HLLQPFMPAA
-144 GRFVAIEDV
+144 GRFIAIEEV
-153 HAEAARAFRP
+153 HGWQGAFQP
-163 SLIDTASLAFLQ
+163 SLIDTSSLAFLQ

-183 PKGVMVSHD
+183 PKGVMVSHE

-200 MARHFVTDAASESW
+200 MARHFVTDASAENW

-235 YGGTLTLMS
+235 YGGTLNLMS
-244 PNYFLA
+244 PNYFLG
-250 RPARWLEA
+250 RPARWLEVMSQ
-258 ITEYGGTFS
+258 YNGTFS

-275 LCLERI
+275 LCVERI
-281 KPSALGNLKLDS
+281 KPSAVKHLKLDN
-293 WSLAFSGSEPIRLD
+293 WSLAFSGSEPIRIA
-307 TLDAFCQRF
+307 TLDAFSEHF
-316 GAAGFQQRA
+316 APAGFDRRA

-337 YVSAANRE
+337 FVSAANRE
-345 KPFGVHRLDG
+345 VPFGIKRFDG
-355 NQLAAGV
+355 SQLAAGEGG
-362 ADEALLV
+362 EALFA
-369 NPEKGTR
+369 NQNSTSR
-376 LPGCGWCRPDHALR
+376 LPGCGWCRDDHDLR
-390 IVEPQTLEPLSAGQ
+390 IVDPASRQVLHSGQ
-404 VGEIWIAGPSVAQGY
+404 VGEIWIAGASVTQGY
-419 WQNADATANT
+419 WQNPEATALT
-429 FVECDGQRWLRSG
+429 FVEQDGKRWLRSG
-442 DLGIERDGE
+442 DLGIASEGE

-470 PQDIEEA
+470 PQDIEQA
-477 LEKRVELLRRGRIAA
+477 LEKSVELLRRGRIAA
-492 FSLIDADGSEGVG
+492 FPVIDGQVTDEQGAEGVG

-514 RRLMKPQMI
+514 RRLMKPQTI

-528 DAVAE
+528 DAVSE
-533 VFLVAPKLIV
+533 LFLVAPKVIV

-555 GKLQRSACRL
+555 GKLQRSACRT
-565 GWQNGTLDSFAI
+565 GWQNGSLDSFAI
-577 WQDGRVLDVAT
+577 WQDGRLLDIQSNDEAS
-588 DGAPQTVATPLL
+588 AAEAASLL
-600 AEVVAAWQE
+600 PEVVAAWAE
-609 VLGASDLAAHDHFF
+609 VLGKQDLAAHDHFF

-636 ARLNAGLGLDLQPAH
+636 SRLNSVLGLTLEPAH
-651 LFEHPLLGNFSAHVA
+651 LFEHPTLGAFSAHIA
-666 AQTRNSKPAQAVTRV
+666 RQTRSGQAPTSVVRI
-681 SRDGPLIQSFAQQRL
+681 SRETPPEQSFAQQRL

-722 EAALQRTFD
+722 DLALQRSFD
-731 DLAARHESLR
+731 DLAVRHESLR
-741 TTFTVGADEAL
+741 TTFAIDTDDTLV
-752 LQRVH
+752 QRIH
-757 PAQPIPLERHDLS
+757 AAQPVVIEQHDLS

-778 LDALAKAAVE
+778 LRALAKTAVE
-788 QPMDLQTGPLWRVL
+788 QPMDLQTGPLWRVIN
-802 SVRLAPDRIQLVLVL
+802 VRLSPNQQQLVLVL

-827 QVLLEDLAA
+827 QVILKDFAA
-836 LYTAHARHR
+836 LYSAHAQWLT
-845 PAQLAPLPVQYADVA
+845 PALAPLPIQYADFA
-860 AWQRERLGS
+860 AWQRERLA
-869 GEKGGEGERQL
+869 GGEGERQL
-880 KYWRERLGDS
+880 AYWRERLGDT
-890 QPVLTLPGDRP
+890 QPVLTLPADRP
-901 RPARQS
+901 RPAQQS
-907 HRGARYALAFDGVLS
+907 HCGARYAIAFDSRLS
-922 QNLRDLAAQHGA
+922 QGLRELAASHGA

-971 ERLIGLFVNTLVLR
+971 EGLIGLFVNTLVLR
-985 SDVSPQQS
+985 TDVSPQQS
-993 FVSLLQS
+993 FSALIEA
-1000 VKQHAL
+1000 VKHTAL
-1006 GAQTHQD
+1006 GAQNHQD

-1040 QQFPLPQGLE
+1040 QQFPLPQNVETG
-1050 MAGMTLDVNQLDDY
+1050 GMRMDVNQLDDY
-1064 SAHFD
+1064 AAHFD
-1069 LGLDITDTPDG
+1069 LGLDITDSADG

-1095 RVAAMAGDLLRICA
+1095 RIAGLAADLLRICA
-1109 QVSARPETMLADLSL
+1109 QAVAQPQTRLNELQL
-1124 SAAVS
+1124 SAVPSRLDGEA
-1129 ITHAEAVEWP
+1129 ITFP
-1139 AQNVLALWDQSV
+1139 ASDVLTLWDASV
-1151 IATPYNL
+1151 YVQPDRL
-1158 AVQHETERRDFAWID
+1158 AVQSEEHRADFASVD
-1173 AQANRLAH
+1173 AQANRLAQH
-1181 YLLAAGVGA
+1181 LRQAGVGVEN
-1190 QSRVGVLLER
+1190 RVGMALER

-1209 ATLKTGA
+1209 AILKTGA
-1216 AYVPLDPKWPA
+1216 AYVPLDTKWPA
-1227 ERQAFAL
+1227 ERQAFVL

-1244 DGAAPGDFTGELIG
+1244 DAAAPADFKGDVIG
-1258 MGADARWQQHPS
+1258 MDDGASWRSQPS
-1270 TPLDTRL
+1270 AALNVRL
-1277 HPQQAAYLIYTSG
+1277 HPEQAAYLIYTSG

-1299 ISHGALADYVQG
+1299 INHGALADYVQG
-1311 LLQRLKLAPDASMA
+1311 LLKRLELTPDASMA

-1345 GRALHVIAAER
+1345 ARTLHLINPDR
-1356 ATDADRF
+1356 TNDADRF

-1369 HRIAVLKIVPTH
+1369 HSVGVLKIVPTH
-1381 LNGLLQAARPQ
+1381 LSGLLQAANAA
-1392 DVLPEQALILGG
+1392 DVLPEHALILGG
-1404 DALPWELVAQIN
+1404 DALPCALVSQVR

-1436 VLSNELTE
+1436 VLSNELKDAQATSE
-1444 VTRVGDSAPIGRPLP
+1444 AAPVGHPLP
-1459 NAAALILNDQLQPVV
+1459 NAVALILNDQLDPVV
-1474 QGDVG
+1474 QGDIG
-1479 ELYLGG
+1479 ELYIGG
-1485 PGLAQGYHERPG
+1485 PGLARGYHDRPG
-1497 LTAAVFLPD
+1497 MTAAVFIPD
-1506 PFTPGQ
+1506 PSGTG
-1512 RIYRSG
+1512 RRLYRSG
-1518 DRARLLANGEI
+1518 DRARLLANGQI
-1529 QFLGRADDQVKI
+1529 QFLGRADDQVKV
-1541 RGYRVALGEIA
+1541 RGYRVTLGEIA

-1563 ACVLVDERGQLNA
+1563 AHVQVDDRGQLIA
-1576 YVLHTDH
+1576 YALIARGAQIDGERLR
-1583 VQLDSESLRA
+1583 VQLGE
-1593 RLADALPDYMVPAHI
+1593 RLPEYMVPSHV
-1608 LLLDAFPLTAN
+1608 LTLDAFPLTVN

-1625 ALPAPQL
+1625 ALPTPQVVSHR
-1632 TAQTFE
+1632 FE
-1638 APQAGVEAALAE
+1638 APHEGVEASL
-1650 LWAAA
+1650 AA
-1655 LNIESVGRHDNFFT
+1655 LWEEALNVEAVGRHDNFFT

-1710 LAEAK
+1710 VSEAK
-1715 PAAAVAPAK
+1715 PVAAAIVAPV
-1724 AAPRDFALT
+1724 APRDFALT
-1733 PIQARFMSQSVQQ
+1733 PIQARFFSLPLAQ
-1746 RHHWNQSLL
+1746 RSHWNQSLL
-1755 LDLPV
+1755 LDLPQALDV
-1760 AFDTALLQQALALL
+1760 AVLQQTLALL
-1774 IAHHDSLRLSFHQ
+1774 LAQHDSLRLSFHQ

-1799 SEDAERVLW
+1799 SENAERVLW
-1808 NCEIVREQDLPSLC
+1808 ACELTREEDLASLSD
-1822 EEAQRSLNIE
+1822 EAQRSLNIE
-1832 QGPLLRVVQARLP
+1832 TGPLLRVVHARLP
-1845 SGEGRLLLAIHH
+1845 SGEGRLLLTIHH

-1870 DLQHIYSQLAAG
+1870 DLQHAYSRLASG
-1882 KTPTLVEKTAR
+1882 QRVTLAEKTAS
-1893 FQDWSASLHALAA
+1893 FQRWSQSLHTLAQ
-1906 SPELAAQRPY
+1906 SPELAAELPH
-1916 WQALAV
+1916 WQALHA
-1922 ADACLPGDTT
+1922 ADACLPGDTSIQSQVGDSET
-1932 VHSHIA
+1932 VGLTLNA
-1938 DAEHIR
+1938 DDTRR
-1944 LQLDAERTRQ
+1944 LLSE
-1954 LLNDAPAAYRTRIDD
+1954 APAAYRTRIDD

-1975 AQSLAQWTGRARHV
+1975 SRALHQWTGRRRHV

-1996 REDSAHQEAVALD
+1996 REDVSGALD

-2014 GWFTSLYP
+2014 GWFTCLYP
-2022 LALDAAPELIATLKT
+2022 LALEAGDDVIATLKA
-2037 VKETLRAVPEKGLG
+2037 VKEAVRAVPEKGLG
-2051 YGVLKYLAGAE
+2051 YGVLELLAGAD
-2062 LPELVGQGVT
+2062 LPELVGQGLT

-2078 FDDTEGPLFSL
+2078 FDDSEGALFSL
-2089 SSETPTAQRDPNG
+2089 SSVTPANQRDPQG

-2107 LSVDGQVRGGQLT
+2107 LAVDGQVRGGQLH
-2120 LDWTFSRRRFDRAS
+2120 LDWTFSRERFSRDS
-2134 IERLVALYRENL
+2134 IEHLVALYREQL
-2146 LQLIEHCVSDQHAGL
+2146 LQLIDHCSDERHAGL

-2170 LNQAQL
+2170 LSQAQL
-2176 DTLAIPARD
+2176 DALAIPARE

-2209 GIYLMQDQYAVGSE
+2209 GIYLMQDQYAVGSH
-2223 VNFDAFKFA
+2223 VDFDAFKFA

-2265 VAQLIDLSHLS
+2265 PAQLIDLSHLS
-2276 RDAAEAELE
+2276 RDVAEAELE
-2285 AVLAT
+2285 ALLAA
-2290 EREQGFDFAKAP
+2290 EREQGFDFARAP

-2307 LVKFGAADFRIVQSH
+2307 LVKFGEADFRIVQSH

-2327 DAWCRGLMLTEFFG
+2327 DAWCRGLMLIEFFA
-2341 HYRAHLDGRTLSLPP
+2341 HYRAFLDGRHVSLPA
-2356 ARPYRDFLAWLA
+2356 ARPYRDFVAWLA
-2368 EQDEALSR
+2368 EQDEAVSR
-2376 DYWRNALSGF
+2376 DYWRNALTGF
-2386 TDVTPLPYRHSPHG
+2386 TDVTPLPYRHSPQG
-2400 EPQMLD
+2400 EPQMRD

-2412 NEQTARLAETA
+2412 AEQTAKLADQA
-2423 RQHRLTT
+2423 RQHRLTA

-2439 LLLMRHVD
+2439 LLLMHHAD

-2479 LRIKRPAAGAP
+2479 LRLKRPGMGAP
-2490 ALDLLNALQ
+2490 ALELLNALQ

-2545 QAVSEFRITPLAN
+2545 QAVNDYRIKPLAN

-2579 LTYDTRHFTQA
+2579 LTYDTRHFDDR
-2590 DMQSLVTHL
+2590 DMTALVGHF
-2599 RRVLLQ
+2599 RRLLTQ
-2605 LIDNPAQPLADLQLL
+2605 LIDHPQQALSQLQVLEQAECEQLL
-2620 TADERADLQRQGQGE
+2620 QQGQGPVE
-2635 SHPHWYG
+2635 KHWYG
-2642 ISYLERFEARV
+2642 ISYLERFESRV
-2653 QAHPALE
+2653 QAHPNLE

-2666 QSLSYGELNR
+2666 QSVTYDALNR
-2676 DANCIGHGL
+2676 DANRIGHGL
-2685 IGAGVQGDEVVAL
+2685 IDAGVQGDDVVAL
-2698 YAPRGLP
+2698 FAPRGLP
-2705 LLSMMIGAFKAGA
+2705 LLSMIIGAFKAGA

-2727 PAGRSARMLASSAA
+2727 PAGRSARMLVCSAA
-2741 AVLLTPRACLPQV
+2741 PVLLTPRECLPQV
-2754 QAILT
+2754 EAMLALT
-2759 AAVVAPR
+2759 EIKPR
-2766 VLILEELLAQHT
+2766 LLILEDLVASGAEG
-2778 DHNPQRYATAEQL
+2778 NPGRYASAEQL

-2895 AVSRHNLSGL
+2895 AVSTHKLDAL

-2916 VDLATRWFS
+2916 VDLATRWFN
-2925 RYPGVP
+2925 RYPNVP

-2941 ADDVALHTLTG
+2941 ADDVALHTLTA
-2952 APAAKSALPIG
+2952 APAAKANMPIG
-2963 RPTDNNGLYVL
+2963 RPTDNNRLYVL
-2974 DSSLELAALGVV
+2974 DSSLQLTAPGVV

-3017 APGAR
+3017 EAGAR

-3032 NLRGELEYIGRAD
+3032 NADGALEYVGRAD

-3057 GEIENILLAQASV
+3057 GEIENVLLAQPAV
-3070 RDAVV
+3070 HDAVV
-3075 SAHPTPHGPQLVAYV
+3075 NAQPTPHGPQLVAYV
-3090 VADVVASVVADQ
+3090 VIEAQQALSDDV
-3102 SAPSTSDALKT
+3102 LKT
-3113 ALAQQLPAYMVPAHV
+3113 ALARALPAFMVPAHV
-3128 MLLDHLP
+3128 VQLERLP

-3148 LPSWQEREYQAPC
+3148 ALSVQERTFEAPQG
-3161 DEREQVLAELWQGL
+3161 EREEILAELWQSL
-3175 LKVERVG
+3175 LKVERIG
-3182 RHDNFFELGGHSLLA
+3182 RDDNFFERGGHSLLA

-3217 FEATTIA
+3217 FEATTVA
-3224 LQAALIDTLQ
+3224 AQAALIDTLQ
-3234 GQSLTLDRLDALDE
+3234 GQTLTLDRLDALDE